1 MTKTYETDSDEVR
14 NALTYL
20 DPNDRETWWK
30 VGAALKSEFD
40 EGGRSLW
47 EDWSRSYSKWNERE
61 SNAQWKSFKYGH
73 IHIGTLFHMAKANG
87 FTFSQ
92 SYRAP
97 TAEETA
103 HREAEWAV
111 KREVQDAWDK
121 VSRDHAAR
129 TANIV
134 WENANTRPA
143 DAGFPYL
150 RDKGIAV
157 PAVLANA
164 RINRFKDEDRLVIP
178 MYDRPNHIVNRQ
190 AIDANG
196 GKFFLPGGEVGGAY
210 GKIAA
215 PNSDWTGGVY
225 LAEGFATAAS
235 IHMATGKPVVIAF
248 NAGNLPKVAAKMAAI
263 LPKNAPIYIAADNDA
278 SQTGIK
284 KAAEAA
290 QVLGSRARVVMPEF
304 TGDEIARFQQKH
316 GQDTLPSD
324 FNDLHELQGLEA
336 VKAALD
342 TPLAPETLPKTAA
355 VRHEEVREHNNAQAI
370 AGLEPAEAQQLFEAE
385 LGKINNVKIRDSV
398 KRELAARDVGF
409 RLPERQKQPAPA
421 QTALPGQSQ
430 GLNEGPDT
438 PFTRAVDDVVSGNVS
453 AGYIALGTTPD
464 VLQMLG
470 VPQGKV
476 RISGGT
482 IEKAMAKYIG
492 RSHNYD
498 QNDHWVRPGDLK
510 QLQSQMND
518 PIAIFQSATN
528 AHSLVVLTELY
539 EYEDNKEK
547 PMIAALH
554 INKGKGKHGADL
566 INVSSVYGRSDMQL
580 VRAFDTDLLYAN
592 EKKVQDFLT
601 THPLQLHWDITSS
614 SELSMRNIKTEMD
627 LVQWQNAQK
636 QPIQPNPQ
644 QSVPREPVRRD
655 GLGQLAPEKSAAH
668 SERAPWNDFPPLIR
682 NGTLEELKNSENYQA
697 AKAGD
702 SKAALSL
709 VQSLLN
715 EQTIA
720 EIQEMAGGRDPV
732 IVAVRAE
739 ESAGRNKIPFMM
751 ARALSS
757 QTGWQ
762 VDTKLFQANF
772 AGRTGTDTV
781 YRLANP
787 PIFRG
792 DVQAGRDYLIVDD
805 NSTMGGTIASL
816 RGYIENRGGHVIGAA
831 VMSARETGLNIVPTQ
846 KQLDDIQR
854 KHGDAP
860 NDYWTNT
867 FGYGIDRLTRGEAG
881 TIRTSPSFDRLRSGI
896 DAARLQRSERM
907 GDRGITQKSV
917 DTAQSPEPKHL
928 NRNPKT
934 ADDKPLSAVSFA
946 QKENIM
952 IDLSPEQIRSYAQRI
967 ANITDEADRNAAIDE
982 FTENH
987 GTNIRRQ
994 VGEILQ
1000 EQAVRVVSV
1009 QTEDLTGTQP
1019 DTTHTAADHAAVSLS
1034 ATDKTTSVEK
1044 HYSEQIIDQLT
1055 EQHGW
1060 KKQDALTAQ
1069 KTFQGIKEG
1078 GMLNPDGNHV
1088 MYARFN
1094 ETGRYLALESGWD
1107 TVFDIDARDIAPPA
1121 AAEVFDRY
1129 AGQYARQNTVPS
1141 WDEMFRE
1148 LHNSSNLYWERQ
1160 EAAQSPQQPD
1170 TPNMEQQL
1178 KMELENTTLP
1188 ENMYFETETL
1198 SNGRAIA
1205 RIQIQGYD
1213 NEIMLDKLEQGGYI
1227 ATFNDFHLEF
1237 NQLSALRE
1245 MTSRLEREYREY
1257 MENQA
1262 MRETA
1267 ENPTPTAAEQ
1277 AAVSVSGSP
1286 EPQAATEQAADAQP
1300 ESATEA
1306 VPDEENG
1313 IEFDGEAQDLEQE
1326 APEAEP
1332 TFRQPENTAPE
1343 RETITAEEVRQN
1355 LARARAAEAMQQPD
1369 GQKQTLPERQPENVP
1384 QQQETRPQTAPEADL
1399 GSLFDEAAPQPARE
1413 PEPSENPAVPQ
1424 KPKPILDLNYA
1435 TATGLEARYVRVDGK
1450 YMDLHDRKTV
1460 VFKDKGSVLKTGKSD
1475 AQTVSDMLDTAQ
1487 AKNWGVIKISG
1498 SREFKQ
1504 QMWLESQ
1511 LRGIPSKGYKPD
1523 AYDIAKRDQ
1532 LLEERQRNS
1541 IEQIQP
1547 QQSRQTENS
1556 SVQSSSAEPHSQ
1568 DRKVQAAESQKGVML
1583 LEHGA
1588 APYLHNPDN
1597 RTNYFVKYEQDG
1609 EIRERWGVELES
1621 ALTESGAQAGDRIEI
1636 HDLGRQPVVVNI
1648 LVRDESG
1655 QIVRDEQGNKVFE
1668 EKEVEKNLF
1677 RIEVLERQQDRQP
1690 EQLPVQEKPVF
1701 GKPDGSEVS
1710 QNTAVS
1716 PDNGTQ
1722 QLAEAG
1728 RLQTQAD
1735 MPDEVRQAAQFKNE
1749 AVRNTQEMQAAAAPQ
1764 PAAAVNPGLDS
1775 ARALFQEKY
1784 AKLGDDAKAR
1794 LAWNWQKVHE
1804 PYLKSLKA
1812 AGQDKWHDAAL
1823 KAYYENTAKLMHGKS
1838 VKLEAVFTDASPA
1851 QLKNYEQTVLQQ
1863 QRQQTQTQQQNEQ
1876 VQKKGRKM

>member
-1 MTKTYETDSDEVR
+1 MTTTYETDYDEVR

-47 EDWSRSYSKWNERE
+47 EDWSRSYPKWNERE

-92 SYRAP
+92 NYRAP
-97 TAEETA
+97 SAEETA

-111 KREVQDAWDK
+111 KREVQAAWDSAAK
-121 VSRDHAAR
+121 QHAQR
-129 TANIV
+129 TANTV
-134 WENANTRPA
+134 WNSRNTRPA
-143 DAGFPYL
+143 DAAFPYL
-150 RDKGIAV
+150 QNKGIAD
-157 PAVLANA
+157 PAVLSHV
-164 RINRFKDEDRLVIP
+164 RINAYNGKEQLVIP

-196 GKFFLPGGEVGGAY
+196 GKFFLPGGEVSGAY

-215 PNSDWTGGVY
+215 PNADWMGGVY

-235 IHMATGKPVVIAF
+235 IHTATGKPVVIAF
-248 NAGNLPKVAAKMAAI
+248 NAGNLPKVAEKMAAM
-263 LPKNAPIYIAADNDA
+263 LPDNTPIYIAADNDA

-304 TGDEIARFQQKH
+304 DEGDIARFQTKH
-316 GQDTLPSD
+316 GQDALPSD

-336 VKAALD
+336 VKTALS
-342 TPLAPETLPKTAA
+342 TPLSPDRLPETEIRLGSVFTLNGTMGRNALVIGRKSDPDTGRTEYAYLKYDGLSPETVSVRKIFGNPQTIGDWRDGSSAVRYYQAPHYGEAYFREHWGGEIGKLQSAGFETVSLHGLKNIFDGKEIEAPSPQSDVRPDPAELHRIRETELAKIQNEKIRAA
-355 VRHEEVREHNNAQAI
+355 VRQ
-370 AGLEPAEAQQLFEAE
+370 
-385 LGKINNVKIRDSV
+385 
-398 KRELAARDVGF
+398 ELARRDG
-409 RLPERQKQPAPA
+409 LGQPA
-421 QTALPGQSQ
+421 QHETVQQQ
-430 GLNEGPDT
+430 GLDEGGDT
-438 PFTRAVDDVVSGNVS
+438 PFTRAVDAVMENRH
-453 AGYIALGTTPD
+453 IPQRHIPLGTTPPALQLAGLPD
-464 VLQMLG
+464 TQIEIQAHVLHKILA
-470 VPQGKV
+470 GKHYLTADDIKRLPSELNNPV
-476 RISGGT
+476 
-482 IEKAMAKYIG
+482 AVL
-492 RSHNYD
+492 RSSPTS
-498 QNDHWVRPGDLK
+498 QNPDG
-510 QLQSQMND
+510 
-518 PIAIFQSATN
+518 F
-528 AHSLVVLTELY
+528 VVMTELKESDY
-539 EYEDNKEK
+539 DLNNRPVNKSV
-547 PMIAALH
+547 IASLFLKETP
-554 INKGKGKHGADL
+554 KGLQVIG
-566 INVSSVYGRSDMQL
+566 ISSVYGRWKSQIENAVKNDTVLYWHKEKGFQLLNSLGLRLPPRLSSDE
-580 VRAFDTDLLYAN
+580 N
-592 EKKVQDFLT
+592 
-601 THPLQLHWDITSS
+601 
-614 SELSMRNIKTEMD
+614 LSRLNIKTETD

-636 QPIQPNPQ
+636 RPIQPNPQ
-644 QSVPREPVRRD
+644 QFIPT
-655 GLGQLAPEKSAAH
+655 APQEK
-668 SERAPWNDFPPLIR
+668 
-682 NGTLEELKNSENYQA
+682 
-697 AKAGD
+697 
-702 SKAALSL
+702 
-709 VQSLLN
+709 
-715 EQTIA
+715 
-720 EIQEMAGGRDPV
+720 
-732 IVAVRAE
+732 
-739 ESAGRNKIPFMM
+739 
-751 ARALSS
+751 
-757 QTGWQ
+757 
-762 VDTKLFQANF
+762 
-772 AGRTGTDTV
+772 
-781 YRLANP
+781 
-787 PIFRG
+787 
-792 DVQAGRDYLIVDD
+792 
-805 NSTMGGTIASL
+805 TM
-816 RGYIENRGGHVIGAA
+816 
-831 VMSARETGLNIVPTQ
+831 
-846 KQLDDIQR
+846 
-854 KHGDAP
+854 
-860 NDYWTNT
+860 
-867 FGYGIDRLTRGEAG
+867 
-881 TIRTSPSFDRLRSGI
+881 
-896 DAARLQRSERM
+896 
-907 GDRGITQKSV
+907 
-917 DTAQSPEPKHL
+917 AQSPTL
-928 NRNPKT
+928 T
-934 ADDKPLSAVSFA
+934 
-946 QKENIM
+946 
-952 IDLSPEQIRSYAQRI
+952 PEQIRSYAQRI

-982 FTENH
+982 FAENH

-1000 EQAVRVVSV
+1000 ERVAESENGRTA
-1009 QTEDLTGTQP
+1009 QNNGTAYSQDNP
-1019 DTTHTAADHAAVSLS
+1019 YAQWAADDDEVRRNADDWEARKPLTETMLS
-1034 ATDKTTSVEK
+1034 EFNTKAERQGFATYIDSRHSDGGVFQADKSVENGAYRIEIEGMFK
-1044 HYSEQIIDQLT
+1044 N
-1055 EQHGW
+1055 HGG
-1060 KKQDALTAQ
+1060 QSVYEA
-1069 KTFQGIKEG
+1069 
-1078 GMLNPDGNHV
+1078 
-1088 MYARFN
+1088 
-1094 ETGRYLALESGWD
+1094 
-1107 TVFDIDARDIAPPA
+1107 ARDFTVSFHENGEITDYLYTNDLDA
-1121 AAEVFDRY
+1121 A
-1129 AGQYARQNTVPS
+1129 
-1141 WDEMFRE
+1141 
-1148 LHNSSNLYWERQ
+1148 L
-1160 EAAQSPQQPD
+1160 AQSNRWLQSHEMP
-1170 TPNMEQQL
+1170 
-1178 KMELENTTLP
+1178 P
-1188 ENMYFETETL
+1188 EKQSEP
-1198 SNGRAIA
+1198 A
-1205 RIQIQGYD
+1205 
-1213 NEIMLDKLEQGGYI
+1213 
-1227 ATFNDFHLEF
+1227 
-1237 NQLSALRE
+1237 
-1245 MTSRLEREYREY
+1245 
-1257 MENQA
+1257 
-1262 MRETA
+1262 
-1267 ENPTPTAAEQ
+1267 PTAAEQ

-1300 ESATEA
+1300 ESAAET

-1326 APEAEP
+1326 APEAGP
-1332 TFRQPENTAPE
+1332 TFRQPENPAPE

-1355 LARARAAEAMQQPD
+1355 LARARAAEALERQD
-1369 GQKQTLPERQPENVP
+1369 GQKQPETVP
-1384 QQQETRPQTAPEADL
+1384 QQQETRPQTVPEADL
-1399 GSLFDEAAPQPARE
+1399 GSLFDEAAPQSARE
-1413 PEPSENPAVPQ
+1413 PAPSENPAVPQ

-1511 LRGIPSKGYKPD
+1511 LRGIPSKGYKPN

-1532 LLEERQRNS
+1532 LLEERQRNG

-1547 QQSRQTENS
+1547 QQSRQPENS
-1556 SVQSSSAEPHSQ
+1556 SVRSSSAEPHSQ

-1701 GKPDGSEVS
+1701 GKPDGSEIS
-1710 QNTAVS
+1710 QNTAAS

>member
-1 MTKTYETDSDEVR
+1 MTTTYETDYDEVR
-14 NALTYL
+14 NALSYL
-20 DPNDRETWWK
+20 DSNDRETWWK

-47 EDWSRSYSKWNERE
+47 EDWSRNYPKWNERE

-92 SYRAP
+92 NYRAP
-97 TAEETA
+97 SAEEIA
-103 HREAEWAV
+103 HREAAWAV

-150 RDKGIAV
+150 SDKGITD

-248 NAGNLPKVAAKMAAI
+248 NAGNLPKVAAKMAQI
-263 LPKNAPIYIAADNDA
+263 LPKNAPVYIAADNDA

-290 QVLGSRARVVMPEF
+290 QVLGNRARVVMPEF
-304 TGDEIARFQQKH
+304 GADDIVRFQAKH
-316 GQDTLPSD
+316 GQDALPSD
-324 FNDLHELQGLEA
+324 FNDLHELRGLDA
-336 VKAALD
+336 VQSALNR
-342 TPLAPETLPKTAA
+342 PLAPETLPETA

-398 KRELAARDVGF
+398 KRELASRDVGF
-409 RLPERQKQPAPA
+409 RLPERQKQPVPVE
-421 QTALPGQSQ
+421 TALPGQSP

-492 RSHNYD
+492 RPHNYD
-498 QNDHWVRPGDLK
+498 QNNHWVRPGDLK

-720 EIQEMAGGRDPV
+720 EIQEMAGGHEPV

-772 AGRTGTDTV
+772 AGRTGTDAV

-831 VMSARETGLNIVPTQ
+831 VMSARETGLDIVPTQ

-867 FGYGIDRLTRGEAG
+867 FGYGIDHLTRGEAG

-896 DAARLQRSERM
+896 NAARLQRSERM
-907 GDRGITQKSV
+907 GDRGIAQKSV
-917 DTAQSPEPKHL
+917 DTVQSPEPKHL
-928 NRNPKT
+928 NHNPRT

-952 IDLSPEQIRSYAQRI
+952 TDLSPEQIRSYAQRI

-982 FTENH
+982 FAENH

-1000 EQAVRVVSV
+1000 EREAWVVSG
-1009 QTEDLTGTQP
+1009 QNENLTDPQP
-1019 DTTHTAADHAAVSLS
+1019 DTTHTAV
-1034 ATDKTTSVEK
+1034 
-1044 HYSEQIIDQLT
+1044 
-1055 EQHGW
+1055 
-1060 KKQDALTAQ
+1060 
-1069 KTFQGIKEG
+1069 
-1078 GMLNPDGNHV
+1078 
-1088 MYARFN
+1088 
-1094 ETGRYLALESGWD
+1094 
-1107 TVFDIDARDIAPPA
+1107 
-1121 AAEVFDRY
+1121 
-1129 AGQYARQNTVPS
+1129 
-1141 WDEMFRE
+1141 
-1148 LHNSSNLYWERQ
+1148 
-1160 EAAQSPQQPD
+1160 
-1170 TPNMEQQL
+1170 
-1178 KMELENTTLP
+1178 
-1188 ENMYFETETL
+1188 
-1198 SNGRAIA
+1198 
-1205 RIQIQGYD
+1205 
-1213 NEIMLDKLEQGGYI
+1213 
-1227 ATFNDFHLEF
+1227 
-1237 NQLSALRE
+1237 
-1245 MTSRLEREYREY
+1245 
-1257 MENQA
+1257 
-1262 MRETA
+1262 
-1267 ENPTPTAAEQ
+1267 EQ

-1286 EPQAATEQAADAQP
+1286 EPQATKDQIADTQP
-1300 ESATEA
+1300 ESAAETA
-1306 VPDEENG
+1306 PDEENG

-1326 APEAEP
+1326 APEAES
-1332 TFRQPENTAPE
+1332 TFRQPENPAPE

-1355 LARARAAEAMQQPD
+1355 LARARAAEALARQD
-1369 GQKQTLPERQPENVP
+1369 GQKQPVPERQPETVP

-1399 GSLFDEAAPQPARE
+1399 GSLFDEAAPQPASE
-1413 PEPSENPAVPQ
+1413 PAPSENPSVPQ
-1424 KPKPILDLNYA
+1424 KPKPVLDLDYETASGLNQRYIRMEGKYLDLNNRTTVMFEDQGGKIK
-1435 TATGLEARYVRVDGK
+1435 TAAADPQVIR
-1450 YMDLHDRKTV
+1450 
-1460 VFKDKGSVLKTGKSD
+1460 
-1475 AQTVSDMLDTAQ
+1475 DMLDTAQ
-1487 AKNWGVIKISG
+1487 AKNWGSIKISG

-1504 QMWLESQ
+1504 AMWLEAE
-1511 LRGIPSKGYKPD
+1511 LRGIPSTGYKPSRED
-1523 AYDIAKRDQ
+1523 LALRDQ
-1532 LLEERQRNS
+1532 LLAERQRNG
-1541 IEQIQP
+1541 IEEMQP
-1547 QQSRQTENS
+1547 QQAKQPENS

-1655 QIVRDEQGNKVFE
+1655 KIVRDEQGNKVFE

-1690 EQLPVQEKPVF
+1690 ENV
-1701 GKPDGSEVS
+1701 
-1710 QNTAVS
+1710 
-1716 PDNGTQ
+1716 
-1722 QLAEAG
+1722 
-1728 RLQTQAD
+1728 R
-1735 MPDEVRQAAQFKNE
+1735 VRQNGPLPDQSALVHSEAAQAAAKADTSKEKVLAAEIQHRAAQFANGQQ
-1749 AVRNTQEMQAAAAPQ
+1749 RPTGQAAATPNHA
-1764 PAAAVNPGLDS
+1764 LES
-1775 ARALFQEKY
+1775 ARALYQQQ
-1784 AKLGDDAKAR
+1784 LGKSRKEVKATVQYLENIQR
-1794 LAWNWQKVHE
+1794 KMTETLE
-1804 PYLKSLKA
+1804 PALRDRQMQRFYESVTADMKSGNIPTPKRT
-1812 AGQDKWHDAAL
+1812 AGQNQTHRN
-1823 KAYYENTAKLMHGKS
+1823 ETRH
-1838 VKLEAVFTDASPA
+1838 PA
-1851 QLKNYEQTVLQQ
+1851 HEQE
-1863 QRQQTQTQQQNEQ
+1863 NEQ
-1876 VQKKGRKM
+1876 EM

>member
-1 MTKTYETDSDEVR
+1 MTTTYETDYDEVR
-14 NALTYL
+14 NALSYL
-20 DPNDRETWWK
+20 DSNDRETWWK

-47 EDWSRSYSKWNERE
+47 EDWSRNYPKWNERE

-92 SYRAP
+92 NYRAP
-97 TAEETA
+97 SAEEIA
-103 HREAEWAV
+103 HREAAWAV

-150 RDKGIAV
+150 SDKGITD

-248 NAGNLPKVAAKMAAI
+248 NAGNLPKVAAKMAQI
-263 LPKNAPIYIAADNDA
+263 LPKNAPVYIAADNDA

-290 QVLGSRARVVMPEF
+290 QVLGNRARVVMPEF
-304 TGDEIARFQQKH
+304 GADDIVRFQAKH
-316 GQDTLPSD
+316 GQDALPSD
-324 FNDLHELQGLEA
+324 FNDLHELRGLDA
-336 VKAALD
+336 VQSALNR
-342 TPLAPETLPKTAA
+342 PLAPETLPETA

-398 KRELAARDVGF
+398 KRELASRDVGF
-409 RLPERQKQPAPA
+409 RLPERQKQPVPVE
-421 QTALPGQSQ
+421 TALPGQSP

-492 RSHNYD
+492 RPHNYD
-498 QNDHWVRPGDLK
+498 QNNHWVRPGDLK

-720 EIQEMAGGRDPV
+720 EIQEMAGGHEPV

-772 AGRTGTDTV
+772 AGRTGTDAV

-831 VMSARETGLNIVPTQ
+831 VMSARETGLDIVPTQ

-867 FGYGIDRLTRGEAG
+867 FGYGIDHLTRGEAG

-896 DAARLQRSERM
+896 NAARLQRSERM
-907 GDRGITQKSV
+907 GDRGIAQKSV
-917 DTAQSPEPKHL
+917 DTVQSPEPKHL
-928 NRNPKT
+928 NHNPRT

-952 IDLSPEQIRSYAQRI
+952 TDLSPEQIRSYAQRI

-982 FTENH
+982 FAENH

-1000 EQAVRVVSV
+1000 EREARVVSG
-1009 QTEDLTGTQP
+1009 QNENLTDPQP
-1019 DTTHTAADHAAVSLS
+1019 DTTHTAV
-1034 ATDKTTSVEK
+1034 
-1044 HYSEQIIDQLT
+1044 
-1055 EQHGW
+1055 
-1060 KKQDALTAQ
+1060 
-1069 KTFQGIKEG
+1069 
-1078 GMLNPDGNHV
+1078 
-1088 MYARFN
+1088 
-1094 ETGRYLALESGWD
+1094 
-1107 TVFDIDARDIAPPA
+1107 
-1121 AAEVFDRY
+1121 
-1129 AGQYARQNTVPS
+1129 
-1141 WDEMFRE
+1141 
-1148 LHNSSNLYWERQ
+1148 
-1160 EAAQSPQQPD
+1160 
-1170 TPNMEQQL
+1170 
-1178 KMELENTTLP
+1178 
-1188 ENMYFETETL
+1188 
-1198 SNGRAIA
+1198 
-1205 RIQIQGYD
+1205 
-1213 NEIMLDKLEQGGYI
+1213 
-1227 ATFNDFHLEF
+1227 
-1237 NQLSALRE
+1237 
-1245 MTSRLEREYREY
+1245 
-1257 MENQA
+1257 
-1262 MRETA
+1262 
-1267 ENPTPTAAEQ
+1267 EQ

-1286 EPQAATEQAADAQP
+1286 EPQATKDQIADTQP
-1300 ESATEA
+1300 ESAAETA
-1306 VPDEENG
+1306 PDEENG

-1326 APEAEP
+1326 ASEAES
-1332 TFRQPENTAPE
+1332 TFRQPENPAPE

-1369 GQKQTLPERQPENVP
+1369 GQKQTVPERQSENVP
-1384 QQQETRPQTAPEADL
+1384 QQQETRPQTVPEADL

-1413 PEPSENPAVPQ
+1413 PAPSENPAVPQ
-1424 KPKPILDLNYA
+1424 KPKPVLDLDYETASGLNQRYIRMEGKYLDLNNRTTVMFEDQGGKIK
-1435 TATGLEARYVRVDGK
+1435 TAAADPQVIR
-1450 YMDLHDRKTV
+1450 
-1460 VFKDKGSVLKTGKSD
+1460 
-1475 AQTVSDMLDTAQ
+1475 DMLDTAQ
-1487 AKNWGVIKISG
+1487 AKNWGSIKISG

-1504 QMWLESQ
+1504 AMWLEAE
-1511 LRGIPSKGYKPD
+1511 LRGIPSTGYKPGRED
-1523 AYDIAKRDQ
+1523 LALRDQ
-1532 LLEERQRNS
+1532 LLAERQRNG
-1541 IEQIQP
+1541 IEETQLQQAKQP
-1547 QQSRQTENS
+1547 ENS

-1655 QIVRDEQGNKVFE
+1655 KIVRDEQGNKVFE

-1690 EQLPVQEKPVF
+1690 ENV
-1701 GKPDGSEVS
+1701 
-1710 QNTAVS
+1710 
-1716 PDNGTQ
+1716 
-1722 QLAEAG
+1722 
-1728 RLQTQAD
+1728 R
-1735 MPDEVRQAAQFKNE
+1735 VRQNGPLPDQSALVHSEAAQAAAKADTSKEKVLAAEIQHRAAQFANGQQ
-1749 AVRNTQEMQAAAAPQ
+1749 RPTGQAAATPNHA
-1764 PAAAVNPGLDS
+1764 LES
-1775 ARALFQEKY
+1775 ARALYQQQ
-1784 AKLGDDAKAR
+1784 LGKSRKEVKATVQYLENIQR
-1794 LAWNWQKVHE
+1794 KMTETLE
-1804 PYLKSLKA
+1804 PALRDRQMQRFYESVTADMKSGNIPTPKRT
-1812 AGQDKWHDAAL
+1812 AGQNQTHRN
-1823 KAYYENTAKLMHGKS
+1823 ETRH
-1838 VKLEAVFTDASPA
+1838 PA
-1851 QLKNYEQTVLQQ
+1851 HEQE
-1863 QRQQTQTQQQNEQ
+1863 NEQ
-1876 VQKKGRKM
+1876 EM

>member
-1 MTKTYETDSDEVR
+1 MTTTYETDYDEVR

-47 EDWSRSYSKWNERE
+47 EDWGRGYPKWNQRE
-61 SNAQWKSFKYGH
+61 ANAQWKSFKHGH
-73 IHIGTLFHMAKANG
+73 IHIGTLFHMAKDNG

-92 SYRAP
+92 NYRAP
-97 TAEETA
+97 SAEEIA
-103 HREAEWAV
+103 HREAAWAV
-111 KREVQDAWDK
+111 KREVQAAWDSVAK
-121 VSRDHAAR
+121 QHAQR
-129 TANIV
+129 TANTV
-134 WENANTRPA
+134 WNSRNTRPA
-143 DAGFPYL
+143 DAAFPYL
-150 RDKGIAV
+150 QNKGITD

-263 LPKNAPIYIAADNDA
+263 LPKNAPVYIAADNDA

-290 QVLGSRARVVMPEF
+290 QVLGNRARVVMPEF

-316 GQDTLPSD
+316 GQDSRPSD

-336 VKAALD
+336 VKAALN
-342 TPLAPETLPKTAA
+342 TPLSTDRLPETEIRLGSVFTLNGTMGRNALVIGRKSDPDTGRTEYAYLKYDALSPETVSVRKIFGNPQTIGDWRDGSSAVSYYQAPHYGEAYFREHWGGEIGKLQSAGFETVSLHGLKNIFDGKEIEAPSPQSDVRPDPAELHRIRETELAKIQNEKIRAA
-355 VRHEEVREHNNAQAI
+355 VRQ
-370 AGLEPAEAQQLFEAE
+370 
-385 LGKINNVKIRDSV
+385 
-398 KRELAARDVGF
+398 ELARRDG
-409 RLPERQKQPAPA
+409 LGQPEKQPA
-421 QTALPGQSQ
+421 QHETVQQQ
-430 GLNEGPDT
+430 GLDEGGDT
-438 PFTRAVDDVVSGNVS
+438 PFTRAVDAVMENRH
-453 AGYIALGTTPD
+453 IPQRHIPLGTTPPALQLAGLPD
-464 VLQMLG
+464 TQIEIQAHVLHKILA
-470 VPQGKV
+470 GKHYLTADDIKRLPSELNNPV
-476 RISGGT
+476 
-482 IEKAMAKYIG
+482 AVL
-492 RSHNYD
+492 RSSPTS
-498 QNDHWVRPGDLK
+498 QNPDG
-510 QLQSQMND
+510 
-518 PIAIFQSATN
+518 F
-528 AHSLVVLTELY
+528 VVMTELKESDY
-539 EYEDNKEK
+539 DLNNRPVNKSV
-547 PMIAALH
+547 IASLFLKETP
-554 INKGKGKHGADL
+554 KGLQVIG
-566 INVSSVYGRSDMQL
+566 ISSVYGRWKSQIENAVKNDTVLYWHKEKGFQLLNSLGLRLPPRLSSDE
-580 VRAFDTDLLYAN
+580 N
-592 EKKVQDFLT
+592 
-601 THPLQLHWDITSS
+601 
-614 SELSMRNIKTEMD
+614 LSRLNIKTETD

-636 QPIQPNPQ
+636 RPIQPNPQ
-644 QSVPREPVRRD
+644 QFIPT
-655 GLGQLAPEKSAAH
+655 APQEK
-668 SERAPWNDFPPLIR
+668 
-682 NGTLEELKNSENYQA
+682 
-697 AKAGD
+697 
-702 SKAALSL
+702 
-709 VQSLLN
+709 
-715 EQTIA
+715 
-720 EIQEMAGGRDPV
+720 
-732 IVAVRAE
+732 
-739 ESAGRNKIPFMM
+739 
-751 ARALSS
+751 
-757 QTGWQ
+757 
-762 VDTKLFQANF
+762 
-772 AGRTGTDTV
+772 
-781 YRLANP
+781 
-787 PIFRG
+787 
-792 DVQAGRDYLIVDD
+792 
-805 NSTMGGTIASL
+805 TM
-816 RGYIENRGGHVIGAA
+816 
-831 VMSARETGLNIVPTQ
+831 
-846 KQLDDIQR
+846 
-854 KHGDAP
+854 
-860 NDYWTNT
+860 
-867 FGYGIDRLTRGEAG
+867 
-881 TIRTSPSFDRLRSGI
+881 
-896 DAARLQRSERM
+896 
-907 GDRGITQKSV
+907 
-917 DTAQSPEPKHL
+917 AQSPTL
-928 NRNPKT
+928 T
-934 ADDKPLSAVSFA
+934 
-946 QKENIM
+946 
-952 IDLSPEQIRSYAQRI
+952 PEQIRSYAQRI

-982 FTENH
+982 FAENH

-1000 EQAVRVVSV
+1000 ER
-1009 QTEDLTGTQP
+1009 
-1019 DTTHTAADHAAVSLS
+1019 
-1034 ATDKTTSVEK
+1034 
-1044 HYSEQIIDQLT
+1044 
-1055 EQHGW
+1055 
-1060 KKQDALTAQ
+1060 
-1069 KTFQGIKEG
+1069 
-1078 GMLNPDGNHV
+1078 
-1088 MYARFN
+1088 
-1094 ETGRYLALESGWD
+1094 
-1107 TVFDIDARDIAPPA
+1107 
-1121 AAEVFDRY
+1121 
-1129 AGQYARQNTVPS
+1129 
-1141 WDEMFRE
+1141 
-1148 LHNSSNLYWERQ
+1148 
-1160 EAAQSPQQPD
+1160 AAQSENGRTAQNNGTAYSQDNPYAQWAADDDEVRRNADDWEARKPLTETMLSEFNTKAERQGFATYIDSRHADGGVFQADKSVENGAYRIEIEGMFKNHGGQSVYEAARDFTVSFHENGEITDYLYTNDLDAALAQSNNWLQAHEMPENN
-1170 TPNMEQQL
+1170 PSMEQQL
-1178 KMELENTTLP
+1178 KTELENAALP

-1213 NEIMLDKLEQGGYI
+1213 NEVMLDKLEQGGYI

-1257 MENQA
+1257 REYMENQA

-1267 ENPTPTAAEQ
+1267 ENRSQTAAEQ
-1277 AAVSVSGSP
+1277 AAVPVSDSP
-1286 EPQAATEQAADAQP
+1286 EPLVATEQAADTQH
-1300 ESATEA
+1300 ESAAET

-1332 TFRQPENTAPE
+1332 AFRQPENTTTE

-1399 GSLFDEAAPQPARE
+1399 GSLFDETAPQPARE
-1413 PEPSENPAVPQ
+1413 PASSENPSVPQ

-1511 LRGIPSKGYKPD
+1511 LRGIPSKGYKPN

-1541 IEQIQP
+1541 IEA
-1547 QQSRQTENS
+1547 
-1556 SVQSSSAEPHSQ
+1556 VQGMG
-1568 DRKVQAAESQKGVML
+1568 K
-1583 LEHGA
+1583 
-1588 APYLHNPDN
+1588 AP
-1597 RTNYFVKYEQDG
+1597 E
-1609 EIRERWGVELES
+1609 ER
-1621 ALTESGAQAGDRIEI
+1621 
-1636 HDLGRQPVVVNI
+1636 
-1648 LVRDESG
+1648 
-1655 QIVRDEQGNKVFE
+1655 
-1668 EKEVEKNLF
+1668 
-1677 RIEVLERQQDRQP
+1677 P
-1690 EQLPVQEKPVF
+1690 EQLPVREKPVF
-1701 GKPDGSEVS
+1701 GQPNGAEVS
-1710 QNTAVS
+1710 QNTAAS

-1735 MPDEVRQAAQFKNE
+1735 MPDEVRQAAQFKTE

>member
-1 MTKTYETDSDEVR
+1 MTTTYETDYDEVR

-47 EDWSRSYSKWNERE
+47 EDWSRSYPKWNERE

-92 SYRAP
+92 NYRNP
-97 TAEETA
+97 TAEEIA
-103 HREAEWAV
+103 HREAAWAV
-111 KREVQDAWDK
+111 KREVQDAWDSASK
-121 VSRDHAAR
+121 QHAQR
-129 TANIV
+129 TANTV
-134 WENANTRPA
+134 WNSRNTRPA
-143 DAGFPYL
+143 DAAFPYL
-150 RDKGIAV
+150 QNKGIDA
-157 PAVLANA
+157 PAVLAHV
-164 RINRFKDEDRLVIP
+164 RINTYNGKEQLVIP

-215 PNSDWTGGVY
+215 PNADWTGGVY

-248 NAGNLPKVAAKMAAI
+248 NAGNLPKVAAKMAQI
-263 LPKNAPIYIAADNDA
+263 LPKNAPVYIAADNDA

-290 QVLGSRARVVMPEF
+290 QVLGNRAQVVMPEF

-316 GQDTLPSD
+316 GQDSLPSD
-324 FNDLHELQGLEA
+324 YNDLHELRGLDA
-336 VKAALD
+336 VQSALNR
-342 TPLAPETLPKTAA
+342 PLAPETLPETAA

-655 GLGQLAPEKSAAH
+655 GLGQPEKQPAPEKSAVH

-682 NGTLEELKNSENYQA
+682 NGTLEELKDSENYQA

-720 EIQEMAGGRDPV
+720 EIQEMAGGREPV

-772 AGRTGTDTV
+772 AGRTGTDAV

-831 VMSARETGLNIVPTQ
+831 VMSARETGLDIVPTQ

-867 FGYGIDRLTRGEAG
+867 FGYGIDHLTRGEAG

-907 GDRGITQKSV
+907 GDRGIAQKSV

-928 NRNPKT
+928 NHNPRT

-952 IDLSPEQIRSYAQRI
+952 TDLSPEQIRSYAQRI

-982 FTENH
+982 FAENH

-1000 EQAVRVVSV
+1000 EREARVVSG
-1009 QTEDLTGTQP
+1009 QNENLTDPQP
-1019 DTTHTAADHAAVSLS
+1019 DTTH
-1034 ATDKTTSVEK
+1034 
-1044 HYSEQIIDQLT
+1044 
-1055 EQHGW
+1055 
-1060 KKQDALTAQ
+1060 
-1069 KTFQGIKEG
+1069 
-1078 GMLNPDGNHV
+1078 
-1088 MYARFN
+1088 
-1094 ETGRYLALESGWD
+1094 
-1107 TVFDIDARDIAPPA
+1107 
-1121 AAEVFDRY
+1121 
-1129 AGQYARQNTVPS
+1129 
-1141 WDEMFRE
+1141 
-1148 LHNSSNLYWERQ
+1148 
-1160 EAAQSPQQPD
+1160 
-1170 TPNMEQQL
+1170 
-1178 KMELENTTLP
+1178 
-1188 ENMYFETETL
+1188 
-1198 SNGRAIA
+1198 
-1205 RIQIQGYD
+1205 
-1213 NEIMLDKLEQGGYI
+1213 
-1227 ATFNDFHLEF
+1227 
-1237 NQLSALRE
+1237 
-1245 MTSRLEREYREY
+1245 
-1257 MENQA
+1257 
-1262 MRETA
+1262 
-1267 ENPTPTAAEQ
+1267 TAAEQ

-1286 EPQAATEQAADAQP
+1286 EPQATKDQIADTQP
-1300 ESATEA
+1300 ESAAETA
-1306 VPDEENG
+1306 PDEENG

-1326 APEAEP
+1326 APEAES
-1332 TFRQPENTAPE
+1332 TFRQPENPAPE

-1355 LARARAAEAMQQPD
+1355 LARARAAEALERQD
-1369 GQKQTLPERQPENVP
+1369 GQKQPVPERQPENVP
-1384 QQQETRPQTAPEADL
+1384 QQQEPRPQTAPEADL

-1413 PEPSENPAVPQ
+1413 PAPSENPSVPQ
-1424 KPKPILDLNYA
+1424 KPKPVLDLDYETASGLNQRYIRMEGKYLDLNNRTTVMFEDQGGKIK
-1435 TATGLEARYVRVDGK
+1435 TAAADPQIIR
-1450 YMDLHDRKTV
+1450 
-1460 VFKDKGSVLKTGKSD
+1460 
-1475 AQTVSDMLDTAQ
+1475 DMLDTAQ
-1487 AKNWGVIKISG
+1487 AKNWGSIKISG

-1504 QMWLESQ
+1504 AMWLEAE
-1511 LRGIPSKGYKPD
+1511 LRGIPSTGYKPGRED
-1523 AYDIAKRDQ
+1523 LALRDQ
-1532 LLEERQRNS
+1532 LLAERQRNG
-1541 IEQIQP
+1541 IEEMQP
-1547 QQSRQTENS
+1547 QQAKQPENS

-1609 EIRERWGVELES
+1609 ETRERWGVELES

-1655 QIVRDEQGNKVFE
+1655 KIVRDEQGNKVFE

-1690 EQLPVQEKPVF
+1690 ENVHVQQNRPLPDQSAVVHSEAAQAAAKADTSKEKV
-1701 GKPDGSEVS
+1701 
-1710 QNTAVS
+1710 
-1716 PDNGTQ
+1716 
-1722 QLAEAG
+1722 LAAEIQH
-1728 RLQTQAD
+1728 R
-1735 MPDEVRQAAQFKNE
+1735 AAQFANGQQNSTGQTMVTPNHALE
-1749 AVRNTQEMQAAAAPQ
+1749 
-1764 PAAAVNPGLDS
+1764 S
-1775 ARALFQEKY
+1775 ARALYQQQLDKSRKEV
-1784 AKLGDDAKAR
+1784 KATVQYLENIQR
-1794 LAWNWQKVHE
+1794 KMTETLE
-1804 PYLKSLKA
+1804 PALRDRQMQRFYESVTADMKSGGIPVPKRA
-1812 AGQDKWHDAAL
+1812 AGQHSARESAAHRT
-1823 KAYYENTAKLMHGKS
+1823 EHGQ
-1838 VKLEAVFTDASPA
+1838 D
-1851 QLKNYEQTVLQQ
+1851 
-1863 QRQQTQTQQQNEQ
+1863 NE
-1876 VQKKGRKM
+1876 MEM

>member
-1 MTKTYETDSDEVR
+1 MTTTYETDYDEVR

-47 EDWSRSYSKWNERE
+47 EDWSRSYPKWNERE

-97 TAEETA
+97 SAEEIA

-129 TANIV
+129 TANLV
-134 WENANTRPA
+134 WNNTNTRSA

-150 RDKGIAV
+150 RDKGITD

-196 GKFFLPGGEVGGAY
+196 GKFFLPGGEVGGTY

-248 NAGNLPKVAAKMAAI
+248 NAGNLPKVAAKMAQI
-263 LPKNAPIYIAADNDA
+263 LPKNAPVYIAADNDA

-290 QVLGSRARVVMPEF
+290 QVLGNRAQVVMPEF

-316 GQDTLPSD
+316 GQDSLPSD
-324 FNDLHELQGLEA
+324 YNDLHELRGLDA
-336 VKAALD
+336 VQSALNR
-342 TPLAPETLPKTAA
+342 PLAPETLPETAA

-453 AGYIALGTTPD
+453 AGYIALGMTPD

-655 GLGQLAPEKSAAH
+655 GLGQPEKQPAPEKSAVH

-682 NGTLEELKNSENYQA
+682 NGTLEELKDSENYQA

-720 EIQEMAGGRDPV
+720 EIQEMAGGREPV

-772 AGRTGTDTV
+772 AGRTGTDAV

-831 VMSARETGLNIVPTQ
+831 VMSARETGLDIVPTQ

-867 FGYGIDRLTRGEAG
+867 FGYGIDHLTRGEAG

-907 GDRGITQKSV
+907 GDRGIAQKSV

-928 NRNPKT
+928 NHNPRT

-952 IDLSPEQIRSYAQRI
+952 TDLSPEQIRSYAQRI

-982 FTENH
+982 FAENH

-1000 EQAVRVVSV
+1000 EREARVVSG
-1009 QTEDLTGTQP
+1009 QNENLTDPQP
-1019 DTTHTAADHAAVSLS
+1019 DTTH
-1034 ATDKTTSVEK
+1034 
-1044 HYSEQIIDQLT
+1044 
-1055 EQHGW
+1055 
-1060 KKQDALTAQ
+1060 
-1069 KTFQGIKEG
+1069 
-1078 GMLNPDGNHV
+1078 
-1088 MYARFN
+1088 
-1094 ETGRYLALESGWD
+1094 
-1107 TVFDIDARDIAPPA
+1107 
-1121 AAEVFDRY
+1121 
-1129 AGQYARQNTVPS
+1129 
-1141 WDEMFRE
+1141 
-1148 LHNSSNLYWERQ
+1148 
-1160 EAAQSPQQPD
+1160 
-1170 TPNMEQQL
+1170 
-1178 KMELENTTLP
+1178 
-1188 ENMYFETETL
+1188 
-1198 SNGRAIA
+1198 
-1205 RIQIQGYD
+1205 
-1213 NEIMLDKLEQGGYI
+1213 
-1227 ATFNDFHLEF
+1227 
-1237 NQLSALRE
+1237 
-1245 MTSRLEREYREY
+1245 
-1257 MENQA
+1257 
-1262 MRETA
+1262 
-1267 ENPTPTAAEQ
+1267 TAAEQ

-1286 EPQAATEQAADAQP
+1286 EPQATKDQIADTQP
-1300 ESATEA
+1300 ESAAETA
-1306 VPDEENG
+1306 PDEENG

-1326 APEAEP
+1326 APEAES
-1332 TFRQPENTAPE
+1332 TFRQPENPAPE

-1355 LARARAAEAMQQPD
+1355 LARARAVEALERQD
-1369 GQKQTLPERQPENVP
+1369 GQKQPVPERQPETVP

-1399 GSLFDEAAPQPARE
+1399 GSLFDEAAPQPASE
-1413 PEPSENPAVPQ
+1413 PAPSENPSVPQ
-1424 KPKPILDLNYA
+1424 KPKPVLDLDYETASGLNQRYIRMEGKYLDLNNRTTVMFEDQGGKIK
-1435 TATGLEARYVRVDGK
+1435 TAAADPQVIR
-1450 YMDLHDRKTV
+1450 
-1460 VFKDKGSVLKTGKSD
+1460 
-1475 AQTVSDMLDTAQ
+1475 DMLDTAQ
-1487 AKNWGVIKISG
+1487 AKNWGSIKISG

-1504 QMWLESQ
+1504 AMWLEAE
-1511 LRGIPSKGYKPD
+1511 LRGIPSTGYKPGRED
-1523 AYDIAKRDQ
+1523 LALRDQ
-1532 LLEERQRNS
+1532 LLAERQRNG
-1541 IEQIQP
+1541 IEEMQP
-1547 QQSRQTENS
+1547 QQAKQPENS

-1609 EIRERWGVELES
+1609 ETRERWGVELES

-1655 QIVRDEQGNKVFE
+1655 KIVRDEQGNKVFE

-1690 EQLPVQEKPVF
+1690 ENV
-1701 GKPDGSEVS
+1701 
-1710 QNTAVS
+1710 
-1716 PDNGTQ
+1716 
-1722 QLAEAG
+1722 
-1728 RLQTQAD
+1728 R
-1735 MPDEVRQAAQFKNE
+1735 VRQNGPLPDQSALVHSEAAQAAAKADTSKEKVLAAEIQHRAAQFANGQQ
-1749 AVRNTQEMQAAAAPQ
+1749 RPTGQAAATPNHA
-1764 PAAAVNPGLDS
+1764 LES
-1775 ARALFQEKY
+1775 ARALYQQQ
-1784 AKLGDDAKAR
+1784 LGKSRKEVKATVQYLENIQR
-1794 LAWNWQKVHE
+1794 KMTETLE
-1804 PYLKSLKA
+1804 PALRDRQMQRFYESVTADMKSGNIPTPKRT
-1812 AGQDKWHDAAL
+1812 AGQNQTHRN
-1823 KAYYENTAKLMHGKS
+1823 ETRH
-1838 VKLEAVFTDASPA
+1838 PA
-1851 QLKNYEQTVLQQ
+1851 HEQE
-1863 QRQQTQTQQQNEQ
+1863 NEQ
-1876 VQKKGRKM
+1876 EM

>member
-1 MTKTYETDSDEVR
+1 MTTTYETDYDEVR

-47 EDWSRSYSKWNERE
+47 EDWSRNYPKWNERE

-97 TAEETA
+97 SVEEIA
-103 HREAEWAV
+103 HREAAWAV
-111 KREVQDAWDK
+111 KREVQDAWNK

-150 RDKGIAV
+150 SDKGITD

-248 NAGNLPKVAAKMAAI
+248 NAGNLPKVAAKMAAM
-263 LPKNAPIYIAADNDA
+263 LPKNAPVYIAADNDA

-290 QVLGSRARVVMPEF
+290 QVLGNRARVVMPEF

-316 GQDTLPSD
+316 GQDSLPSD
-324 FNDLHELQGLEA
+324 FNDLHELRGLDA
-336 VKAALD
+336 VQSALNR
-342 TPLAPETLPKTAA
+342 PLAPETLPETAL
-355 VRHEEVREHNNAQAI
+355 RHEEVREHNNAQVI

-398 KRELAARDVGF
+398 ERELAARDVGF
-409 RLPERQKQPAPA
+409 RLPERQKQPAPVE
-421 QTALPGQSQ
+421 TALPRPSQ
-430 GLNEGPDT
+430 GLNEGSDT

-655 GLGQLAPEKSAAH
+655 GLGQPAPEKSAAH

-715 EQTIA
+715 EQTVA
-720 EIQEMAGGRDPV
+720 DIQKMVGGRDPV

-831 VMSARETGLNIVPTQ
+831 VMSARETGLDIVPTQ

-928 NRNPKT
+928 NRNPRT

-952 IDLSPEQIRSYAQRI
+952 TNLSPEQIRSYAQRI

-982 FTENH
+982 FAENY

-1000 EQAVRVVSV
+1000 EQTAQSENGRTA
-1009 QTEDLTGTQP
+1009 QNNGTAYSQDNP
-1019 DTTHTAADHAAVSLS
+1019 YAPWAADDDEVRRNADDWEARKPLTETMLSEFNTKAERQGFATYIDSRHADGGVFQA
-1034 ATDKTTSVEK
+1034 DKSVENGAYRIEIEGMFK
-1044 HYSEQIIDQLT
+1044 N
-1055 EQHGW
+1055 HGG
-1060 KKQDALTAQ
+1060 QSVYEA
-1069 KTFQGIKEG
+1069 
-1078 GMLNPDGNHV
+1078 
-1088 MYARFN
+1088 
-1094 ETGRYLALESGWD
+1094 
-1107 TVFDIDARDIAPPA
+1107 ARDFTVSFHENGEITDYLYTNDLDA
-1121 AAEVFDRY
+1121 A
-1129 AGQYARQNTVPS
+1129 
-1141 WDEMFRE
+1141 
-1148 LHNSSNLYWERQ
+1148 L
-1160 EAAQSPQQPD
+1160 AQSNRWLQSHEMP
-1170 TPNMEQQL
+1170 
-1178 KMELENTTLP
+1178 P
-1188 ENMYFETETL
+1188 EKQSEP
-1198 SNGRAIA
+1198 A
-1205 RIQIQGYD
+1205 
-1213 NEIMLDKLEQGGYI
+1213 
-1227 ATFNDFHLEF
+1227 
-1237 NQLSALRE
+1237 
-1245 MTSRLEREYREY
+1245 
-1257 MENQA
+1257 
-1262 MRETA
+1262 
-1267 ENPTPTAAEQ
+1267 PTAAEQ
-1277 AAVSVSGSP
+1277 AAVSASGSP
-1286 EPQAATEQAADAQP
+1286 EPQAATEQAAETAL
-1300 ESATEA
+1300 
-1306 VPDEENG
+1306 DEENG

-1326 APEAEP
+1326 APEAGP
-1332 TFRQPENTAPE
+1332 TFRQPETPAPE

-1355 LARARAAEAMQQPD
+1355 LARARAAEAMQRQD
-1369 GQKQTLPERQPENVP
+1369 GQKQSERQPETVP
-1384 QQQETRPQTAPEADL
+1384 QQQETRPPAAPEVDL
-1399 GSLFDEAAPQPARE
+1399 GSLFDETAPQPARE
-1413 PEPSENPAVPQ
+1413 PAPSENPSVPQ
-1424 KPKPILDLNYA
+1424 KPKPVLDLDYETASGLNQRYIRMEGKYLDLNNRTTVMFEDQGGKIK
-1435 TATGLEARYVRVDGK
+1435 TAAADPQVIR
-1450 YMDLHDRKTV
+1450 
-1460 VFKDKGSVLKTGKSD
+1460 
-1475 AQTVSDMLDTAQ
+1475 DMLDTAQ
-1487 AKNWGVIKISG
+1487 AKNWGSIKISG

-1504 QMWLESQ
+1504 AMWLEAE
-1511 LRGIPSKGYKPD
+1511 LRGIPSTGYKPGRED
-1523 AYDIAKRDQ
+1523 LALRDQ
-1532 LLEERQRNS
+1532 LLADRQRNG

-1547 QQSRQTENS
+1547 QQSRQSENS
-1556 SVQSSSAEPHSQ
+1556 SVQSSSAETHSQ

-1655 QIVRDEQGNKVFE
+1655 KIVRDEQGNKVFE

-1690 EQLPVQEKPVF
+1690 ENV
-1701 GKPDGSEVS
+1701 
-1710 QNTAVS
+1710 
-1716 PDNGTQ
+1716 
-1722 QLAEAG
+1722 
-1728 RLQTQAD
+1728 R
-1735 MPDEVRQAAQFKNE
+1735 VRQNGPLPDQSALVHSEAAQAAAKADTSKEKVLAAEIQHRAAQFANGQQRPTGQ
-1749 AVRNTQEMQAAAAPQ
+1749 VAATPNHA
-1764 PAAAVNPGLDS
+1764 LES
-1775 ARALFQEKY
+1775 ARALYQQQ
-1784 AKLGDDAKAR
+1784 LGKSRKEVKATVQYLENIQR
-1794 LAWNWQKVHE
+1794 KMTETLE
-1804 PYLKSLKA
+1804 PALRDRQMQRFYESVTADMKSGNIPTPKRT
-1812 AGQDKWHDAAL
+1812 AGQNQTHRN
-1823 KAYYENTAKLMHGKS
+1823 ETRH
-1838 VKLEAVFTDASPA
+1838 PA
-1851 QLKNYEQTVLQQ
+1851 HEQE
-1863 QRQQTQTQQQNEQ
+1863 NEQ
-1876 VQKKGRKM
+1876 EM

>member
-1 MTKTYETDSDEVR
+1 MTTTYETDYDEVR
-14 NALTYL
+14 NALSYL

-47 EDWSRSYSKWNERE
+47 EDWSRSYPKWNERE

-97 TAEETA
+97 SAEEIA
-103 HREAEWAV
+103 HREAAWAV

-150 RDKGIAV
+150 SDKGITD

-248 NAGNLPKVAAKMAAI
+248 NAGNLPKVAAKIAQI
-263 LPKNAPIYIAADNDA
+263 LPKNAPVYIAADNDA

-290 QVLGSRARVVMPEF
+290 QVLGNRAQVVMPEF

-316 GQDTLPSD
+316 GQDSLPSD
-324 FNDLHELQGLEA
+324 YNDLHELRGLDA
-336 VKAALD
+336 VQSALNR
-342 TPLAPETLPKTAA
+342 PLAPETLPETAA

-370 AGLEPAEAQQLFEAE
+370 ARLEPAEAQQLFEAE

-421 QTALPGQSQ
+421 QTVLPGQSQ

-655 GLGQLAPEKSAAH
+655 GLGQPEKQPAPEKSAAH

-682 NGTLEELKNSENYQA
+682 NGTLEELKDSENYQA

-720 EIQEMAGGRDPV
+720 EIQEMAGGREPV

-772 AGRTGTDTV
+772 AGRTGTDAV

-831 VMSARETGLNIVPTQ
+831 VMSARETGLDIVPTQ

-867 FGYGIDRLTRGEAG
+867 FGYGIDHLTRGEAG

-907 GDRGITQKSV
+907 GDRGIAQKSV

-928 NRNPKT
+928 NRNPRT

-952 IDLSPEQIRSYAQRI
+952 TDLSPEQIRSYAQRI

-982 FTENH
+982 FAENH

-1000 EQAVRVVSV
+1000 EQA
-1009 QTEDLTGTQP
+1009 
-1019 DTTHTAADHAAVSLS
+1019 
-1034 ATDKTTSVEK
+1034 
-1044 HYSEQIIDQLT
+1044 
-1055 EQHGW
+1055 
-1060 KKQDALTAQ
+1060 
-1069 KTFQGIKEG
+1069 
-1078 GMLNPDGNHV
+1078 
-1088 MYARFN
+1088 
-1094 ETGRYLALESGWD
+1094 
-1107 TVFDIDARDIAPPA
+1107 
-1121 AAEVFDRY
+1121 
-1129 AGQYARQNTVPS
+1129 
-1141 WDEMFRE
+1141 
-1148 LHNSSNLYWERQ
+1148 
-1160 EAAQSPQQPD
+1160 AQS
-1170 TPNMEQQL
+1170 E
-1178 KMELENTTLP
+1178 
-1188 ENMYFETETL
+1188 
-1198 SNGRAIA
+1198 NGRAAQNNGTAYSQDNPYAQWAADDDEVRRNADDWEA
-1205 RIQIQGYD
+1205 RKPLT
-1213 NEIMLDKLEQGGYI
+1213 ETMLS
-1227 ATFNDFHLEF
+1227 EF
-1237 NQLSALRE
+1237 NTKAERQGFATYIDSRHSDGGVFQADKSVENGAYRIEIEGMFKNHGGQSVYEAARDFTVSFHENGEITDYLYTNDLDAALAQSNRWLQSHDMSPE
-1245 MTSRLEREYREY
+1245 KQSEP
-1257 MENQA
+1257 A
-1262 MRETA
+1262 
-1267 ENPTPTAAEQ
+1267 PTAAEQ

-1286 EPQAATEQAADAQP
+1286 EPQAATEQVADAQP
-1300 ESATEA
+1300 ESAAET
-1306 VPDEENG
+1306 VLDEENG

-1326 APEAEP
+1326 APEAGP
-1332 TFRQPENTAPE
+1332 TFRQPETPAPE

-1355 LARARAAEAMQQPD
+1355 LARARAAEAMQRQD
-1369 GQKQTLPERQPENVP
+1369 GQKQPVPERQPETVP

-1399 GSLFDEAAPQPARE
+1399 GSLFDETAPQPARE
-1413 PEPSENPAVPQ
+1413 PAPSENPSVPQ
-1424 KPKPILDLNYA
+1424 KPKPVLDLDYETASGLNQRYIRMEGKYLDLNNRTTVMFEDQGGKIK
-1435 TATGLEARYVRVDGK
+1435 TAAADPQVIR
-1450 YMDLHDRKTV
+1450 
-1460 VFKDKGSVLKTGKSD
+1460 
-1475 AQTVSDMLDTAQ
+1475 DMLDTAQ
-1487 AKNWGVIKISG
+1487 AKNWGSIKISG

-1504 QMWLESQ
+1504 AMWLEAE
-1511 LRGIPSKGYKPD
+1511 LRGIPSTGYKPGRED
-1523 AYDIAKRDQ
+1523 LALRDQ
-1532 LLEERQRNS
+1532 LLAERQRNG
-1541 IEQIQP
+1541 IEEMQP
-1547 QQSRQTENS
+1547 QQAKQPENS

-1609 EIRERWGVELES
+1609 ETRERWGVELES

-1636 HDLGRQPVVVNI
+1636 HDLGKQPVVVNI

-1655 QIVRDEQGNKVFE
+1655 KIVRDEQGNKVFE

-1690 EQLPVQEKPVF
+1690 ENV
-1701 GKPDGSEVS
+1701 
-1710 QNTAVS
+1710 
-1716 PDNGTQ
+1716 
-1722 QLAEAG
+1722 
-1728 RLQTQAD
+1728 R
-1735 MPDEVRQAAQFKNE
+1735 VRQNGPLPDQSALVHSEAAQAAAKADTSKEKVLAAEIQHRAAQFANGQQ
-1749 AVRNTQEMQAAAAPQ
+1749 RPTGQAAATPNHA
-1764 PAAAVNPGLDS
+1764 LES
-1775 ARALFQEKY
+1775 ARALYQQQ
-1784 AKLGDDAKAR
+1784 LGKSRKEVKATVQYLENIQR
-1794 LAWNWQKVHE
+1794 KMTETLE
-1804 PYLKSLKA
+1804 PALRDRQMQRFYESVTADMKSGNIPTPKRT
-1812 AGQDKWHDAAL
+1812 AGQNQTHRN
-1823 KAYYENTAKLMHGKS
+1823 ETRH
-1838 VKLEAVFTDASPA
+1838 PA
-1851 QLKNYEQTVLQQ
+1851 HEQE
-1863 QRQQTQTQQQNEQ
+1863 NEQ
-1876 VQKKGRKM
+1876 EM

>member
-1 MTKTYETDSDEVR
+1 MTITYETDYDEVR

-47 EDWSRSYSKWNERE
+47 EDWSRSYPKWNERE

-97 TAEETA
+97 SAEEIA
-103 HREAEWAV
+103 HREAAWAV
-111 KREVQDAWDK
+111 KREVQAAWDSASK
-121 VSRDHAAR
+121 QHAQR
-129 TANIV
+129 TANTV
-134 WENANTRPA
+134 WNSRNTRPA
-143 DAGFPYL
+143 DAAFPYL
-150 RDKGIAV
+150 QNKGIAD
-157 PAVLANA
+157 PAVLSHV
-164 RINRFKDEDRLVIP
+164 RINTYKGKEQLVIP

-196 GKFFLPGGEVGGAY
+196 GKFFLPGGEVAGAY

-248 NAGNLPKVAAKMAAI
+248 DAGNLPKVAAKMTAI
-263 LPKNAPIYIAADNDA
+263 LPKNAPVYIAADNDA

-290 QVLGSRARVVMPEF
+290 QVLGNRARVVMPEF

-316 GQDTLPSD
+316 GQDSLPSD
-324 FNDLHELQGLEA
+324 YNDLHELRGLDA
-336 VKAALD
+336 VQSALNR
-342 TPLAPETLPKTAA
+342 PLAPETLPETAL
-355 VRHEEVREHNNAQAI
+355 RHEEVREHNNAQAI

-421 QTALPGQSQ
+421 QTALSGSSQ

-644 QSVPREPVRRD
+644 QSIPREPVRRD
-655 GLGQLAPEKSAAH
+655 GLGQPEKQPAPEKSAAH

-715 EQTIA
+715 EQTVA
-720 EIQEMAGGRDPV
+720 DIQKMVGGRDPV

-831 VMSARETGLNIVPTQ
+831 VMSARETGLDIVPTQ

-907 GDRGITQKSV
+907 GDRGIAQKSV

-928 NRNPKT
+928 NRNPRT

-952 IDLSPEQIRSYAQRI
+952 TDLSPEQIRSYAQRI

-982 FTENH
+982 FAENH

-1000 EQAVRVVSV
+1000 EQAARVVSG
-1009 QTEDLTGTQP
+1009 QTENLTGTQP
-1019 DTTHTAADHAAVSLS
+1019 DTTHTAAEQAAVSLS
-1034 ATDKTTSVEK
+1034 ATDKTTPVEK

-1160 EAAQSPQQPD
+1160 EAEQSPQQPD

-1178 KMELENTTLP
+1178 KTELENTALP

-1213 NEIMLDKLEQGGYI
+1213 NEIMLDKLKQGGYI

-1257 MENQA
+1257 MEYMENQA

-1277 AAVSVSGSP
+1277 AAVSVSDSP
-1286 EPQAATEQAADAQP
+1286 ESQAATEQAADTQP
-1300 ESATEA
+1300 ESAAET
-1306 VPDEENG
+1306 VLDEENG

-1326 APEAEP
+1326 APEAGP
-1332 TFRQPENTAPE
+1332 TFRQPETPAPE

-1355 LARARAAEAMQQPD
+1355 LARARAAEAMQRQD
-1369 GQKQTLPERQPENVP
+1369 GQKQPVPERQPETVP

-1399 GSLFDEAAPQPARE
+1399 GSLFDETAPQPARE
-1413 PEPSENPAVPQ
+1413 PAPSENPSVPQ
-1424 KPKPILDLNYA
+1424 KPKPVLDLDYETASGLNQRYIRMEGKYLDLNNRTTVMFEDQGGKIK
-1435 TATGLEARYVRVDGK
+1435 TAAADPQVIR
-1450 YMDLHDRKTV
+1450 
-1460 VFKDKGSVLKTGKSD
+1460 
-1475 AQTVSDMLDTAQ
+1475 DMLDTAQ
-1487 AKNWGVIKISG
+1487 AKNWGSIKISG

-1504 QMWLESQ
+1504 AMWLEAE
-1511 LRGIPSKGYKPD
+1511 LRGIPSSGYKPSRED
-1523 AYDIAKRDQ
+1523 LALRDQ
-1532 LLEERQRNS
+1532 LLADRQRNG

-1547 QQSRQTENS
+1547 QQSRQPENS

-1568 DRKVQAAESQKGVML
+1568 DRKVQAAEYQKGVML

-1655 QIVRDEQGNKVFE
+1655 KIMRDEQGNKVFE

-1690 EQLPVQEKPVF
+1690 ENV
-1701 GKPDGSEVS
+1701 
-1710 QNTAVS
+1710 
-1716 PDNGTQ
+1716 
-1722 QLAEAG
+1722 
-1728 RLQTQAD
+1728 R
-1735 MPDEVRQAAQFKNE
+1735 VRQNGPLPDQSALVHSEAAQAAAKADTSKEKVLAAEIQHRAAQFANGQQ
-1749 AVRNTQEMQAAAAPQ
+1749 RPTGQAAATPNHA
-1764 PAAAVNPGLDS
+1764 LES
-1775 ARALFQEKY
+1775 ARALYQQQ
-1784 AKLGDDAKAR
+1784 LGKSRKEVKATVQYLENIQR
-1794 LAWNWQKVHE
+1794 KMTETLE
-1804 PYLKSLKA
+1804 PALRDRQMQRFYESVTADMKSGNIPTPKRT
-1812 AGQDKWHDAAL
+1812 AGQNQTHRN
-1823 KAYYENTAKLMHGKS
+1823 ETRH
-1838 VKLEAVFTDASPA
+1838 PA
-1851 QLKNYEQTVLQQ
+1851 HEQE
-1863 QRQQTQTQQQNEQ
+1863 NEQ
-1876 VQKKGRKM
+1876 EM

>member
-1 MTKTYETDSDEVR
+1 MTTTYETDYDEVR

-47 EDWSRSYSKWNERE
+47 EDWSRSYPKWNERE

-97 TAEETA
+97 SAEEIA

-150 RDKGIAV
+150 SDKGITD

-248 NAGNLPKVAAKMAAI
+248 NAGNLPKVAAKMAAM
-263 LPKNAPIYIAADNDA
+263 LPKNAPVYIAADNDA

-290 QVLGSRARVVMPEF
+290 QVLGNRARVVMPEF

-316 GQDTLPSD
+316 GQDSLPSD
-324 FNDLHELQGLEA
+324 FNDLHELRGLDA
-336 VKAALD
+336 VQSALNR
-342 TPLAPETLPKTAA
+342 PLAPETLPETAL
-355 VRHEEVREHNNAQAI
+355 RHEEVREHNNAQVI

-398 KRELAARDVGF
+398 ERELAARDVGF
-409 RLPERQKQPAPA
+409 RLPERQKQPAPVE
-421 QTALPGQSQ
+421 TALPRPSQ
-430 GLNEGPDT
+430 GLNEGSDT

-655 GLGQLAPEKSAAH
+655 GLGQPAPEKSAAH

-715 EQTIA
+715 EQTVA
-720 EIQEMAGGRDPV
+720 DIQKMVGGRDPV

-772 AGRTGTDTV
+772 AGRTGTDAV

-831 VMSARETGLNIVPTQ
+831 VMSARETGLDIVPTQ

-867 FGYGIDRLTRGEAG
+867 FGYGIDHLTRGEAG

-907 GDRGITQKSV
+907 GDRGIAQKSV

-928 NRNPKT
+928 NRNPRT

-952 IDLSPEQIRSYAQRI
+952 TDLSPEQIRSYAQRI

-982 FTENH
+982 FAENH

-1000 EQAVRVVSV
+1000 ER
-1009 QTEDLTGTQP
+1009 
-1019 DTTHTAADHAAVSLS
+1019 
-1034 ATDKTTSVEK
+1034 
-1044 HYSEQIIDQLT
+1044 
-1055 EQHGW
+1055 
-1060 KKQDALTAQ
+1060 
-1069 KTFQGIKEG
+1069 
-1078 GMLNPDGNHV
+1078 
-1088 MYARFN
+1088 
-1094 ETGRYLALESGWD
+1094 
-1107 TVFDIDARDIAPPA
+1107 
-1121 AAEVFDRY
+1121 
-1129 AGQYARQNTVPS
+1129 
-1141 WDEMFRE
+1141 
-1148 LHNSSNLYWERQ
+1148 
-1160 EAAQSPQQPD
+1160 AAQS
-1170 TPNMEQQL
+1170 E
-1178 KMELENTTLP
+1178 
-1188 ENMYFETETL
+1188 
-1198 SNGRAIA
+1198 NGRAAPNNGTAYSQDNPYAQWAADDDEVRRNADDWEA
-1205 RIQIQGYD
+1205 RKPLT
-1213 NEIMLDKLEQGGYI
+1213 ETMLS
-1227 ATFNDFHLEF
+1227 EF
-1237 NQLSALRE
+1237 NTKAERQGFSTYIDSRHSDGGVFQADKSVENGAYRIEIEGMFKNHGGQSVYEAARDFTVSFHENGEITDYLYTNDLDAALAQSNRWLQSHE
-1245 MTSRLEREYREY
+1245 MSPEKQSEP
-1257 MENQA
+1257 A
-1262 MRETA
+1262 
-1267 ENPTPTAAEQ
+1267 PTAAEQ

-1286 EPQAATEQAADAQP
+1286 EPQAATEQVADAQP
-1300 ESATEA
+1300 ESAAETA
-1306 VPDEENG
+1306 PDEENG

-1326 APEAEP
+1326 APEAGP
-1332 TFRQPENTAPE
+1332 TFRQPETPAPE

-1355 LARARAAEAMQQPD
+1355 LARARAAEALERQD
-1369 GQKQTLPERQPENVP
+1369 GQKQPVPERQPETVP

-1399 GSLFDEAAPQPARE
+1399 GSLFDEAAPQSARE
-1413 PEPSENPAVPQ
+1413 PAPSENPAVPQ

-1511 LRGIPSKGYKPD
+1511 LRGIPSKGYKPN

-1532 LLEERQRNS
+1532 LLEERQRNG

-1547 QQSRQTENS
+1547 QQSRQPENS
-1556 SVQSSSAEPHSQ
+1556 SVRSSSAEPHSQ
-1568 DRKVQAAESQKGVML
+1568 DRKVQTAESQKGVML

-1655 QIVRDEQGNKVFE
+1655 KIVRDEQGNKVFE

-1690 EQLPVQEKPVF
+1690 EQLSVQEKPVF
-1701 GKPDGSEVS
+1701 GQPNGAEVS
-1710 QNTAVS
+1710 QNTAAA

-1784 AKLGDDAKAR
+1784 AKLGDDAKAC

>member
-1 MTKTYETDSDEVR
+1 MTTTYETDYDEVR

-47 EDWSRSYSKWNERE
+47 EDWSRSYPKWNERE

-97 TAEETA
+97 SAEEIA

-129 TANIV
+129 TANLV
-134 WENANTRPA
+134 WNNTNTRSA

-150 RDKGIAV
+150 RDKGITD

-196 GKFFLPGGEVGGAY
+196 GKFFLPGGEVGGTY

-235 IHMATGKPVVIAF
+235 IHMATGKTVVIAF
-248 NAGNLPKVAAKMAAI
+248 NAGNLPKVAAKMAQI
-263 LPKNAPIYIAADNDA
+263 LPKNAPVYIAADNDA

-290 QVLGSRARVVMPEF
+290 QVLGNRAQVVMPEF

-316 GQDTLPSD
+316 GQDSLPSD
-324 FNDLHELQGLEA
+324 YNDLHELRGLDA
-336 VKAALD
+336 VQSALNR
-342 TPLAPETLPKTAA
+342 PLAPETLPETAA

-655 GLGQLAPEKSAAH
+655 GLGQPEKQPAPEKSAVH

-682 NGTLEELKNSENYQA
+682 NGTLEELKDSENYQA

-720 EIQEMAGGRDPV
+720 EIQEMAGGREPV

-772 AGRTGTDTV
+772 AGRTGTDAV

-831 VMSARETGLNIVPTQ
+831 VMSARETGLDIVPTQ

-867 FGYGIDRLTRGEAG
+867 FGYGIDHLTRGEAG

-907 GDRGITQKSV
+907 GDRGIAQKSV

-928 NRNPKT
+928 NHNPRT

-952 IDLSPEQIRSYAQRI
+952 TDLSPEQIRSYAQRI

-982 FTENH
+982 FAENH

-1000 EQAVRVVSV
+1000 EREARVVSG
-1009 QTEDLTGTQP
+1009 QNENLTDPQP
-1019 DTTHTAADHAAVSLS
+1019 DTTH
-1034 ATDKTTSVEK
+1034 
-1044 HYSEQIIDQLT
+1044 
-1055 EQHGW
+1055 
-1060 KKQDALTAQ
+1060 
-1069 KTFQGIKEG
+1069 
-1078 GMLNPDGNHV
+1078 
-1088 MYARFN
+1088 
-1094 ETGRYLALESGWD
+1094 
-1107 TVFDIDARDIAPPA
+1107 
-1121 AAEVFDRY
+1121 
-1129 AGQYARQNTVPS
+1129 
-1141 WDEMFRE
+1141 
-1148 LHNSSNLYWERQ
+1148 
-1160 EAAQSPQQPD
+1160 
-1170 TPNMEQQL
+1170 
-1178 KMELENTTLP
+1178 
-1188 ENMYFETETL
+1188 
-1198 SNGRAIA
+1198 
-1205 RIQIQGYD
+1205 
-1213 NEIMLDKLEQGGYI
+1213 
-1227 ATFNDFHLEF
+1227 
-1237 NQLSALRE
+1237 
-1245 MTSRLEREYREY
+1245 
-1257 MENQA
+1257 
-1262 MRETA
+1262 
-1267 ENPTPTAAEQ
+1267 TAAEQ

-1286 EPQAATEQAADAQP
+1286 EPQATKDQIADTQP
-1300 ESATEA
+1300 ESAAETA
-1306 VPDEENG
+1306 PDEENG

-1326 APEAEP
+1326 APEAES
-1332 TFRQPENTAPE
+1332 TFRQPENPAPE

-1355 LARARAAEAMQQPD
+1355 LARARAVEALERQD
-1369 GQKQTLPERQPENVP
+1369 GQKQPVPERQPETVP

-1399 GSLFDEAAPQPARE
+1399 GSLFDEAAPQPASE
-1413 PEPSENPAVPQ
+1413 PAPSENPSVPQ
-1424 KPKPILDLNYA
+1424 KPKPVLDLDYETASGLNQRYIRMEGKYLDLNNRTTVMFEDQGGKIK
-1435 TATGLEARYVRVDGK
+1435 TAAADPQVIR
-1450 YMDLHDRKTV
+1450 
-1460 VFKDKGSVLKTGKSD
+1460 
-1475 AQTVSDMLDTAQ
+1475 DMLDTAQ
-1487 AKNWGVIKISG
+1487 AKNWGSIKISG

-1504 QMWLESQ
+1504 AMWLEAE
-1511 LRGIPSKGYKPD
+1511 LRGIPSTGYKPGRED
-1523 AYDIAKRDQ
+1523 LALRDQ
-1532 LLEERQRNS
+1532 LLAERQRNG
-1541 IEQIQP
+1541 IEEMQP
-1547 QQSRQTENS
+1547 QQAKQPENS

-1609 EIRERWGVELES
+1609 ETRERWGVELES

-1655 QIVRDEQGNKVFE
+1655 KIVRDEQGNKVFE

-1690 EQLPVQEKPVF
+1690 ENV
-1701 GKPDGSEVS
+1701 
-1710 QNTAVS
+1710 
-1716 PDNGTQ
+1716 
-1722 QLAEAG
+1722 
-1728 RLQTQAD
+1728 R
-1735 MPDEVRQAAQFKNE
+1735 VRQNGPLPDQSALVHSEAAQAAAKADTSKEKVLAAEIQHRAAQFANGQQ
-1749 AVRNTQEMQAAAAPQ
+1749 RPTGQAAATPNHA
-1764 PAAAVNPGLDS
+1764 LES
-1775 ARALFQEKY
+1775 ARALYQQQ
-1784 AKLGDDAKAR
+1784 LGKSRKEVKATVQYLENIQR
-1794 LAWNWQKVHE
+1794 KMTETLE
-1804 PYLKSLKA
+1804 PALRDRQMQRFYESVTADMKSGNIPTPKRT
-1812 AGQDKWHDAAL
+1812 AGQNQTHRN
-1823 KAYYENTAKLMHGKS
+1823 ETRH
-1838 VKLEAVFTDASPA
+1838 PA
-1851 QLKNYEQTVLQQ
+1851 HEQE
-1863 QRQQTQTQQQNEQ
+1863 NEQ
-1876 VQKKGRKM
+1876 EM

>member
-1 MTKTYETDSDEVR
+1 MTTTYETDYDEVR
-14 NALTYL
+14 NALSYL

-47 EDWSRSYSKWNERE
+47 EDWSRSYPKWNERE

-97 TAEETA
+97 SAEEIA
-103 HREAEWAV
+103 HREAAWAV

-150 RDKGIAV
+150 SDKGITD

-248 NAGNLPKVAAKMAAI
+248 NAGNLPKVAAKIAQI
-263 LPKNAPIYIAADNDA
+263 LPKNAPVYIAADNDA

-290 QVLGSRARVVMPEF
+290 QVLGNRAQVVMPEF

-316 GQDTLPSD
+316 GQDSLPSD
-324 FNDLHELQGLEA
+324 YNDLHELRGLDA
-336 VKAALD
+336 VQSALNR
-342 TPLAPETLPKTAA
+342 PLAPETLPETAA

-370 AGLEPAEAQQLFEAE
+370 ARLEPAEAQQLFEAE

-421 QTALPGQSQ
+421 QTVLPGQSQ

-655 GLGQLAPEKSAAH
+655 GLGQPEKQPAPEKSAAH

-682 NGTLEELKNSENYQA
+682 NGTLEELKDSENYQA

-720 EIQEMAGGRDPV
+720 EIQEMAGGREPV

-772 AGRTGTDTV
+772 AGRTGTDAV
-781 YRLANP
+781 YRLVNP

-831 VMSARETGLNIVPTQ
+831 VMSARETGLDIVPTQ

-867 FGYGIDRLTRGEAG
+867 FGYGIDHLTRGEAG

-907 GDRGITQKSV
+907 GDRGIAQKSV

-928 NRNPKT
+928 NHNPRT

-952 IDLSPEQIRSYAQRI
+952 TDLSPEQIRSYAQRI

-982 FTENH
+982 FAENH

-1000 EQAVRVVSV
+1000 ER
-1009 QTEDLTGTQP
+1009 
-1019 DTTHTAADHAAVSLS
+1019 
-1034 ATDKTTSVEK
+1034 
-1044 HYSEQIIDQLT
+1044 
-1055 EQHGW
+1055 
-1060 KKQDALTAQ
+1060 
-1069 KTFQGIKEG
+1069 
-1078 GMLNPDGNHV
+1078 
-1088 MYARFN
+1088 
-1094 ETGRYLALESGWD
+1094 
-1107 TVFDIDARDIAPPA
+1107 
-1121 AAEVFDRY
+1121 
-1129 AGQYARQNTVPS
+1129 
-1141 WDEMFRE
+1141 
-1148 LHNSSNLYWERQ
+1148 
-1160 EAAQSPQQPD
+1160 AAQS
-1170 TPNMEQQL
+1170 E
-1178 KMELENTTLP
+1178 
-1188 ENMYFETETL
+1188 
-1198 SNGRAIA
+1198 NGRATQNNGTAYSQDNPYAQWAADDDEVRRNADDWEA
-1205 RIQIQGYD
+1205 RKPLT
-1213 NEIMLDKLEQGGYI
+1213 ETMLS
-1227 ATFNDFHLEF
+1227 EF
-1237 NQLSALRE
+1237 NTKAERQGFSTYIDSRHSDGGVFQADKSVENGAYRIEIEGMFKNHGGQSVYEAARDFTVSFHENGEITDYLYTNDLDAALAQSNRWLQSHDMSPE
-1245 MTSRLEREYREY
+1245 KQSEP
-1257 MENQA
+1257 A
-1262 MRETA
+1262 
-1267 ENPTPTAAEQ
+1267 PTAAEQ

-1286 EPQAATEQAADAQP
+1286 EPQAATEQVADAQP
-1300 ESATEA
+1300 ESAAET
-1306 VPDEENG
+1306 VLDEENG

-1326 APEAEP
+1326 APEAGP
-1332 TFRQPENTAPE
+1332 TFRQPETPAPE

-1355 LARARAAEAMQQPD
+1355 LARARAAEAMQRQD
-1369 GQKQTLPERQPENVP
+1369 GQKQPVPERQPETVP

-1399 GSLFDEAAPQPARE
+1399 GSLFDETAPQPARE
-1413 PEPSENPAVPQ
+1413 PAPSENPSVPQ
-1424 KPKPILDLNYA
+1424 KPKPVLDLDYETASGLNQRYIRMEGKYLDLNNRTTVMFEDQGGKIK
-1435 TATGLEARYVRVDGK
+1435 TAAADPQVIR
-1450 YMDLHDRKTV
+1450 
-1460 VFKDKGSVLKTGKSD
+1460 
-1475 AQTVSDMLDTAQ
+1475 DMLDTAQ
-1487 AKNWGVIKISG
+1487 AKNWGSIKISG

-1504 QMWLESQ
+1504 AMWLEAE
-1511 LRGIPSKGYKPD
+1511 LRGIPSTGYKPGRED
-1523 AYDIAKRDQ
+1523 LALRDQ
-1532 LLEERQRNS
+1532 LLAERQRNG
-1541 IEQIQP
+1541 IEEMQP
-1547 QQSRQTENS
+1547 QQAKQPENS

-1609 EIRERWGVELES
+1609 ETRERWGVELES

-1636 HDLGRQPVVVNI
+1636 HDLGKQPVVVNI

-1655 QIVRDEQGNKVFE
+1655 KIVRDEQGNKVFE

-1690 EQLPVQEKPVF
+1690 ENV
-1701 GKPDGSEVS
+1701 
-1710 QNTAVS
+1710 
-1716 PDNGTQ
+1716 
-1722 QLAEAG
+1722 
-1728 RLQTQAD
+1728 R
-1735 MPDEVRQAAQFKNE
+1735 VRQNGPLPDQSALVHSEAAQAAAKADTSKEKVLAAEIQHRAAQFANGQQ
-1749 AVRNTQEMQAAAAPQ
+1749 RPTGQAAATPNHA
-1764 PAAAVNPGLDS
+1764 LES
-1775 ARALFQEKY
+1775 ARALYQQQ
-1784 AKLGDDAKAR
+1784 LGKSRKEVKATVQYLENIQR
-1794 LAWNWQKVHE
+1794 KMTETLE
-1804 PYLKSLKA
+1804 PALRDRQMQRFYESVTADMKSGNIPTPKRT
-1812 AGQDKWHDAAL
+1812 AGQNQTHRN
-1823 KAYYENTAKLMHGKS
+1823 ETRH
-1838 VKLEAVFTDASPA
+1838 PA
-1851 QLKNYEQTVLQQ
+1851 HEQE
-1863 QRQQTQTQQQNEQ
+1863 NEQ
-1876 VQKKGRKM
+1876 EM

>member
-1 MTKTYETDSDEVR
+1 MTTTYETDYDEVR
-14 NALTYL
+14 NALSYL

-47 EDWSRSYSKWNERE
+47 EDWSRSYPKWNERE

-97 TAEETA
+97 SAEEIA
-103 HREAEWAV
+103 HREAAWAV

-150 RDKGIAV
+150 SDKGITD

-248 NAGNLPKVAAKMAAI
+248 NAGNLPKVAAKIAQI
-263 LPKNAPIYIAADNDA
+263 LPKNAPVYIAADNDA

-290 QVLGSRARVVMPEF
+290 QVLGNRAQVVMPEF

-316 GQDTLPSD
+316 GQDSLPSD
-324 FNDLHELQGLEA
+324 YNDLHELRGLDA
-336 VKAALD
+336 VQSALNR
-342 TPLAPETLPKTAA
+342 PLAPETLPETAA

-370 AGLEPAEAQQLFEAE
+370 ARLEPAEAQQLFEAE
-385 LGKINNVKIRDSV
+385 LGKINNVKIRESV

-421 QTALPGQSQ
+421 QTVLPGQSQ

-655 GLGQLAPEKSAAH
+655 GLGQPEKQPAPEKSAAH

-682 NGTLEELKNSENYQA
+682 NGTLEELKDSENYQA

-720 EIQEMAGGRDPV
+720 EIQEMAGGREPV

-772 AGRTGTDTV
+772 AGRTGTDAV
-781 YRLANP
+781 YRLVNPPIFNP

-831 VMSARETGLNIVPTQ
+831 VMSARETGLDIVPTQ

-867 FGYGIDRLTRGEAG
+867 FGYGIDHLTRGEAG

-907 GDRGITQKSV
+907 GDRGIAQKSV

-928 NRNPKT
+928 NHNPRT

-952 IDLSPEQIRSYAQRI
+952 TDLSPEQIRSYAQRI

-982 FTENH
+982 FAENH

-1000 EQAVRVVSV
+1000 ER
-1009 QTEDLTGTQP
+1009 
-1019 DTTHTAADHAAVSLS
+1019 
-1034 ATDKTTSVEK
+1034 
-1044 HYSEQIIDQLT
+1044 
-1055 EQHGW
+1055 
-1060 KKQDALTAQ
+1060 
-1069 KTFQGIKEG
+1069 
-1078 GMLNPDGNHV
+1078 
-1088 MYARFN
+1088 
-1094 ETGRYLALESGWD
+1094 
-1107 TVFDIDARDIAPPA
+1107 
-1121 AAEVFDRY
+1121 
-1129 AGQYARQNTVPS
+1129 
-1141 WDEMFRE
+1141 
-1148 LHNSSNLYWERQ
+1148 
-1160 EAAQSPQQPD
+1160 AAQS
-1170 TPNMEQQL
+1170 E
-1178 KMELENTTLP
+1178 
-1188 ENMYFETETL
+1188 
-1198 SNGRAIA
+1198 NGRATQNNGTAYSQDNPYAQWVADDDEVRRNADDWEA
-1205 RIQIQGYD
+1205 RKPLT
-1213 NEIMLDKLEQGGYI
+1213 ETMLS
-1227 ATFNDFHLEF
+1227 EF
-1237 NQLSALRE
+1237 NTKAERQGFSTYIDSRHSDGGVFQADKSVENGAYRIEIEGMFKNHGGQSVYEAARDFTVSFHENGEITDYLYTNDLDAALAQSNRWLQSHDMSPE
-1245 MTSRLEREYREY
+1245 KQSEP
-1257 MENQA
+1257 A
-1262 MRETA
+1262 
-1267 ENPTPTAAEQ
+1267 PTAAEQ

-1286 EPQAATEQAADAQP
+1286 EPQAATEQVADAQP
-1300 ESATEA
+1300 ESAAET
-1306 VPDEENG
+1306 VLDEENG

-1326 APEAEP
+1326 APEAGP
-1332 TFRQPENTAPE
+1332 TFRQPETPAPE

-1355 LARARAAEAMQQPD
+1355 LARARAAEAMQRQD
-1369 GQKQTLPERQPENVP
+1369 GQKQPVPERQPETVP

-1399 GSLFDEAAPQPARE
+1399 GSLFDETAPQPARE
-1413 PEPSENPAVPQ
+1413 PAPSENPSVPQ
-1424 KPKPILDLNYA
+1424 KPKPVLDLDYETASGLNQRYIRMEGKYLDLNNRTTVMFEDQGGKIK
-1435 TATGLEARYVRVDGK
+1435 TAAADPQVIR
-1450 YMDLHDRKTV
+1450 
-1460 VFKDKGSVLKTGKSD
+1460 
-1475 AQTVSDMLDTAQ
+1475 DMLDTAQ
-1487 AKNWGVIKISG
+1487 AKNWGSIKISG

-1504 QMWLESQ
+1504 AMWLEAE
-1511 LRGIPSKGYKPD
+1511 LRGIPSTGYKPGRED
-1523 AYDIAKRDQ
+1523 LALRDQ
-1532 LLEERQRNS
+1532 LLAERQRNG
-1541 IEQIQP
+1541 IEEMQP
-1547 QQSRQTENS
+1547 QQAKQPENS

-1609 EIRERWGVELES
+1609 ETRERWGVELES

-1655 QIVRDEQGNKVFE
+1655 KIVRDEQGNKVFE

-1690 EQLPVQEKPVF
+1690 ENV
-1701 GKPDGSEVS
+1701 
-1710 QNTAVS
+1710 
-1716 PDNGTQ
+1716 
-1722 QLAEAG
+1722 
-1728 RLQTQAD
+1728 R
-1735 MPDEVRQAAQFKNE
+1735 VRQNGPLPDQSALVHSEAAQAAAKADTSKEKVLAAEIQHRAAQFANGQQ
-1749 AVRNTQEMQAAAAPQ
+1749 RPTGQAAATPNHA
-1764 PAAAVNPGLDS
+1764 LES
-1775 ARALFQEKY
+1775 ARALYQQQ
-1784 AKLGDDAKAR
+1784 LGKSRKEVKATVQYLENIQR
-1794 LAWNWQKVHE
+1794 KMTETLE
-1804 PYLKSLKA
+1804 PALRDRQMQRFYESVTADMKSGNIPTPKRT
-1812 AGQDKWHDAAL
+1812 AGQNQTHRN
-1823 KAYYENTAKLMHGKS
+1823 ETRH
-1838 VKLEAVFTDASPA
+1838 PA
-1851 QLKNYEQTVLQQ
+1851 HEQE
-1863 QRQQTQTQQQNEQ
+1863 NEQ
-1876 VQKKGRKM
+1876 EM

>member
-1 MTKTYETDSDEVR
+1 MTTTYETDYDEVR
-14 NALTYL
+14 NALSYL
-20 DPNDRETWWK
+20 DSNDRETWWK

-47 EDWSRSYSKWNERE
+47 EDWSRNYPKWNERE

-92 SYRAP
+92 NYRAP
-97 TAEETA
+97 SAEEIA
-103 HREAEWAV
+103 HREAAWAV

-150 RDKGIAV
+150 SDKGITD

-248 NAGNLPKVAAKMAAI
+248 NAGNLPKVAAKMAQI
-263 LPKNAPIYIAADNDA
+263 LPKNAPVYIAADNDA

-290 QVLGSRARVVMPEF
+290 QVLGNRARVVMPEF
-304 TGDEIARFQQKH
+304 GADDIVRFQAKH
-316 GQDTLPSD
+316 GQDALPSD
-324 FNDLHELQGLEA
+324 FNDLHELRGLDA
-336 VKAALD
+336 VQSALNR
-342 TPLAPETLPKTAA
+342 PLAPETLPETA

-398 KRELAARDVGF
+398 KRELASRDVGF
-409 RLPERQKQPAPA
+409 RLPERQKQPVPVE
-421 QTALPGQSQ
+421 TALPGQSP

-492 RSHNYD
+492 RPHNYD
-498 QNDHWVRPGDLK
+498 QNNHWVRPGDLK

-720 EIQEMAGGRDPV
+720 EIQEMAGGHEPV

-772 AGRTGTDTV
+772 AGRTGTDAV

-831 VMSARETGLNIVPTQ
+831 VMSARETGLDIVPTQ

-867 FGYGIDRLTRGEAG
+867 FGYGIDHLTRGEAG

-896 DAARLQRSERM
+896 NAARLQRSERM
-907 GDRGITQKSV
+907 GDRGIAQKSV
-917 DTAQSPEPKHL
+917 DTVQSPEPKHL
-928 NRNPKT
+928 NHNPRT

-952 IDLSPEQIRSYAQRI
+952 TDLSPEQIRSYAQRI

-982 FTENH
+982 FAENH

-1000 EQAVRVVSV
+1000 EREARVVSG
-1009 QTEDLTGTQP
+1009 QNENLTDPQP
-1019 DTTHTAADHAAVSLS
+1019 DTTHTAV
-1034 ATDKTTSVEK
+1034 
-1044 HYSEQIIDQLT
+1044 
-1055 EQHGW
+1055 
-1060 KKQDALTAQ
+1060 
-1069 KTFQGIKEG
+1069 
-1078 GMLNPDGNHV
+1078 
-1088 MYARFN
+1088 
-1094 ETGRYLALESGWD
+1094 
-1107 TVFDIDARDIAPPA
+1107 
-1121 AAEVFDRY
+1121 
-1129 AGQYARQNTVPS
+1129 
-1141 WDEMFRE
+1141 
-1148 LHNSSNLYWERQ
+1148 
-1160 EAAQSPQQPD
+1160 
-1170 TPNMEQQL
+1170 
-1178 KMELENTTLP
+1178 
-1188 ENMYFETETL
+1188 
-1198 SNGRAIA
+1198 
-1205 RIQIQGYD
+1205 
-1213 NEIMLDKLEQGGYI
+1213 
-1227 ATFNDFHLEF
+1227 
-1237 NQLSALRE
+1237 
-1245 MTSRLEREYREY
+1245 
-1257 MENQA
+1257 
-1262 MRETA
+1262 
-1267 ENPTPTAAEQ
+1267 EQ

-1286 EPQAATEQAADAQP
+1286 EPQATKDQIADTQP
-1300 ESATEA
+1300 ESAAETA
-1306 VPDEENG
+1306 PDEENG

-1326 APEAEP
+1326 APEAES
-1332 TFRQPENTAPE
+1332 TFRQPENPAPE

-1355 LARARAAEAMQQPD
+1355 LARARAAEALARQD
-1369 GQKQTLPERQPENVP
+1369 GQKQPVPERQPETVP

-1399 GSLFDEAAPQPARE
+1399 GSLFDEAAPQPASE
-1413 PEPSENPAVPQ
+1413 PAPSENPSVPQ
-1424 KPKPILDLNYA
+1424 KPKPVLDLDYETASGLNQRYIRMEGKYLDLNNRTTVMFEDQGGKIK
-1435 TATGLEARYVRVDGK
+1435 TAAADPQVIR
-1450 YMDLHDRKTV
+1450 
-1460 VFKDKGSVLKTGKSD
+1460 
-1475 AQTVSDMLDTAQ
+1475 DMLDTAQ
-1487 AKNWGVIKISG
+1487 AKNWGSIKISG

-1504 QMWLESQ
+1504 AMWLEAE
-1511 LRGIPSKGYKPD
+1511 LRGIPSTGYKPSRED
-1523 AYDIAKRDQ
+1523 LALRDQ
-1532 LLEERQRNS
+1532 LLAERQRNG
-1541 IEQIQP
+1541 IEEMQP
-1547 QQSRQTENS
+1547 QQAKQPENS

-1568 DRKVQAAESQKGVML
+1568 DRKVQAAESQTGVML

-1609 EIRERWGVELES
+1609 EIRERWGVGLES

-1655 QIVRDEQGNKVFE
+1655 KIVRDEQGNKVFE

-1690 EQLPVQEKPVF
+1690 ENV
-1701 GKPDGSEVS
+1701 
-1710 QNTAVS
+1710 
-1716 PDNGTQ
+1716 
-1722 QLAEAG
+1722 
-1728 RLQTQAD
+1728 R
-1735 MPDEVRQAAQFKNE
+1735 VRQNGPLPDQSALVHSEAAQAAAKADTSKEKVLAAEIQHRAAQFANGQQ
-1749 AVRNTQEMQAAAAPQ
+1749 RPTGQAAATPNHA
-1764 PAAAVNPGLDS
+1764 LES
-1775 ARALFQEKY
+1775 ARALYQQQ
-1784 AKLGDDAKAR
+1784 LGKSRKEVKATVQYLENIQR
-1794 LAWNWQKVHE
+1794 KMTETLE
-1804 PYLKSLKA
+1804 PALRDRQMQRFYESVTADMKSGNIPTPKRT
-1812 AGQDKWHDAAL
+1812 AGQNQTHRN
-1823 KAYYENTAKLMHGKS
+1823 ETRH
-1838 VKLEAVFTDASPA
+1838 PA
-1851 QLKNYEQTVLQQ
+1851 HEQE
-1863 QRQQTQTQQQNEQ
+1863 NEQ
-1876 VQKKGRKM
+1876 EM

>member
-1 MTKTYETDSDEVR
+1 MTTTYETDYDEVR
-14 NALTYL
+14 NALSYL
-20 DPNDRETWWK
+20 DSNDRETWWK

-47 EDWSRSYSKWNERE
+47 EDWSRNYPKWNERE

-92 SYRAP
+92 NYRAP
-97 TAEETA
+97 SAEEIA
-103 HREAEWAV
+103 HREAAWAV

-150 RDKGIAV
+150 SDKGITD

-248 NAGNLPKVAAKMAAI
+248 NAGNLPKVAAKMAQI
-263 LPKNAPIYIAADNDA
+263 LPKNAPVYIAADNDA

-290 QVLGSRARVVMPEF
+290 QVLGNRARVVMPEF
-304 TGDEIARFQQKH
+304 GADDIVRFQAKH
-316 GQDTLPSD
+316 GQDALPSD
-324 FNDLHELQGLEA
+324 FNDLHELRGLDA
-336 VKAALD
+336 VQSALNR
-342 TPLAPETLPKTAA
+342 PLAPETLPETA

-398 KRELAARDVGF
+398 KRELASRDVGF
-409 RLPERQKQPAPA
+409 RLPERQKQPVPVE
-421 QTALPGQSQ
+421 TALPGQSP

-492 RSHNYD
+492 RPHNYD
-498 QNDHWVRPGDLK
+498 QNNHWVRPGDLK

-720 EIQEMAGGRDPV
+720 EIQEMAGGHEPV

-772 AGRTGTDTV
+772 AGRTGTDAV

-831 VMSARETGLNIVPTQ
+831 VMSARETGLDIVPTQ

-867 FGYGIDRLTRGEAG
+867 FGYGIDHLTRGEAG

-896 DAARLQRSERM
+896 NAARLQRSERM
-907 GDRGITQKSV
+907 GDRGIAQKSV
-917 DTAQSPEPKHL
+917 DTVQSPEPKHL
-928 NRNPKT
+928 NHNPRT

-952 IDLSPEQIRSYAQRI
+952 TDLSPEQIRSYAQRI

-982 FTENH
+982 FAENH

-1000 EQAVRVVSV
+1000 EREARVVSG
-1009 QTEDLTGTQP
+1009 QNENLTDPQP
-1019 DTTHTAADHAAVSLS
+1019 DTTHTAV
-1034 ATDKTTSVEK
+1034 
-1044 HYSEQIIDQLT
+1044 
-1055 EQHGW
+1055 
-1060 KKQDALTAQ
+1060 
-1069 KTFQGIKEG
+1069 
-1078 GMLNPDGNHV
+1078 
-1088 MYARFN
+1088 
-1094 ETGRYLALESGWD
+1094 
-1107 TVFDIDARDIAPPA
+1107 
-1121 AAEVFDRY
+1121 
-1129 AGQYARQNTVPS
+1129 
-1141 WDEMFRE
+1141 
-1148 LHNSSNLYWERQ
+1148 
-1160 EAAQSPQQPD
+1160 
-1170 TPNMEQQL
+1170 
-1178 KMELENTTLP
+1178 
-1188 ENMYFETETL
+1188 
-1198 SNGRAIA
+1198 
-1205 RIQIQGYD
+1205 
-1213 NEIMLDKLEQGGYI
+1213 
-1227 ATFNDFHLEF
+1227 
-1237 NQLSALRE
+1237 
-1245 MTSRLEREYREY
+1245 
-1257 MENQA
+1257 
-1262 MRETA
+1262 
-1267 ENPTPTAAEQ
+1267 EQ

-1286 EPQAATEQAADAQP
+1286 EPQATKDQIADTQP
-1300 ESATEA
+1300 ESAAETA
-1306 VPDEENG
+1306 PDEENG

-1326 APEAEP
+1326 APEAES
-1332 TFRQPENTAPE
+1332 TFRQPENPAPE

-1355 LARARAAEAMQQPD
+1355 LARARAAEALARQD
-1369 GQKQTLPERQPENVP
+1369 GQKQPVHERQPETVP

-1399 GSLFDEAAPQPARE
+1399 GSLFDEADPQPASE
-1413 PEPSENPAVPQ
+1413 PAPSENPSVPQ
-1424 KPKPILDLNYA
+1424 KPKPVLDLDYETASGLNQRYIRMEGKYLDLNNRTTVMFEDQGGKIK
-1435 TATGLEARYVRVDGK
+1435 TAAADPQVIR
-1450 YMDLHDRKTV
+1450 
-1460 VFKDKGSVLKTGKSD
+1460 
-1475 AQTVSDMLDTAQ
+1475 DMLDTAQ
-1487 AKNWGVIKISG
+1487 AKNWGSIKISG

-1504 QMWLESQ
+1504 AMWLEAE
-1511 LRGIPSKGYKPD
+1511 LRGIPSTGYKPSRED
-1523 AYDIAKRDQ
+1523 LALRDQ
-1532 LLEERQRNS
+1532 LLAERQRNG
-1541 IEQIQP
+1541 IEEMQP
-1547 QQSRQTENS
+1547 QQAKQPENS

-1655 QIVRDEQGNKVFE
+1655 KIVRDEQGNKVFE

-1690 EQLPVQEKPVF
+1690 ENV
-1701 GKPDGSEVS
+1701 
-1710 QNTAVS
+1710 
-1716 PDNGTQ
+1716 
-1722 QLAEAG
+1722 
-1728 RLQTQAD
+1728 R
-1735 MPDEVRQAAQFKNE
+1735 VRQNGPLPDQSALVHSEAAQAAAKADTSKEKVLAAEIQHRAAQFANGQQ
-1749 AVRNTQEMQAAAAPQ
+1749 RPTGQAAATPNHA
-1764 PAAAVNPGLDS
+1764 LES
-1775 ARALFQEKY
+1775 ARALYQQQ
-1784 AKLGDDAKAR
+1784 LGKSRKEVKATVQYLENIQR
-1794 LAWNWQKVHE
+1794 KMTETLE
-1804 PYLKSLKA
+1804 PALRDRQMQRFYESVTADMKSGNIPTPKRT
-1812 AGQDKWHDAAL
+1812 AGQNQTHRN
-1823 KAYYENTAKLMHGKS
+1823 ETRH
-1838 VKLEAVFTDASPA
+1838 PA
-1851 QLKNYEQTVLQQ
+1851 HEQE
-1863 QRQQTQTQQQNEQ
+1863 NEQ
-1876 VQKKGRKM
+1876 EM

>member
-1 MTKTYETDSDEVR
+1 MTITYETDYDEVR
-14 NALTYL
+14 NALNYL

-40 EGGRSLW
+40 EGGKSLW
-47 EDWSRSYSKWNERE
+47 EDWSRSYPKWNERE

-92 SYRAP
+92 SYRTP

-150 RDKGIAV
+150 SDKGITD

-248 NAGNLPKVAAKMAAI
+248 NAGNLPKVATKMAQI
-263 LPKNAPIYIAADNDA
+263 LPKNAPVYIAADNDA

-290 QVLGSRARVVMPEF
+290 QVLGNRARVVMPEF

-316 GQDTLPSD
+316 GQDSMPSD
-324 FNDLHELQGLEA
+324 FNDLHELRGLDA
-336 VKAALD
+336 VQSALNR
-342 TPLAPETLPKTAA
+342 PLAPETLPETAL
-355 VRHEEVREHNNAQAI
+355 RHEEVREHNNAQAI

-528 AHSLVVLTELY
+528 AHSMVVLTELY

-655 GLGQLAPEKSAAH
+655 GLGQPEKQPAPEKSAVH

-682 NGTLEELKNSENYQA
+682 NGTLEELKDSENYQA

-720 EIQEMAGGRDPV
+720 EIQEMAGGREPV

-772 AGRTGTDTV
+772 AGRTGTDAV

-831 VMSARETGLNIVPTQ
+831 VMSARETGLDIVPTQ

-907 GDRGITQKSV
+907 GDRGIAQKSV

-928 NRNPKT
+928 NRNPRT

-952 IDLSPEQIRSYAQRI
+952 TDLSPEQIRSYAQRI

-982 FTENH
+982 FAENH

-1000 EQAVRVVSV
+1000 ERVAESENGRTA
-1009 QTEDLTGTQP
+1009 QNNGTAYSQDNP
-1019 DTTHTAADHAAVSLS
+1019 YAQWAADDDEVRRNADDWEARKPLTETMLSEFNAKAERQGFATYIDSRHADGGVFQA
-1034 ATDKTTSVEK
+1034 DKSVENGAYRIEIEGMFK
-1044 HYSEQIIDQLT
+1044 N
-1055 EQHGW
+1055 HGG
-1060 KKQDALTAQ
+1060 QSVYEA
-1069 KTFQGIKEG
+1069 
-1078 GMLNPDGNHV
+1078 
-1088 MYARFN
+1088 
-1094 ETGRYLALESGWD
+1094 
-1107 TVFDIDARDIAPPA
+1107 ARDFTVSFHENGEITDYLYTNDLDA
-1121 AAEVFDRY
+1121 A
-1129 AGQYARQNTVPS
+1129 
-1141 WDEMFRE
+1141 
-1148 LHNSSNLYWERQ
+1148 L
-1160 EAAQSPQQPD
+1160 AQSNNWLQAHEMPENNPS
-1170 TPNMEQQL
+1170 MEQQL
-1178 KMELENTTLP
+1178 KTELENAALP

-1213 NEIMLDKLEQGGYI
+1213 NEVMLDKLEQGGYI

-1257 MENQA
+1257 REYMENQA

-1267 ENPTPTAAEQ
+1267 ENPTQTAAEQ
-1277 AAVSVSGSP
+1277 AAVSASGSP
-1286 EPQAATEQAADAQP
+1286 EPQAATEQAAYTQP
-1300 ESATEA
+1300 ESAAETAPE
-1306 VPDEENG
+1306 EENG
-1313 IEFDGEAQDLEQE
+1313 IEFDGEAQDLSPQSRIISNDEVLENLAQARQKEMLEQAREQNMQQNAEFLQE
-1326 APEAEP
+1326 ARPIAEQQSPTLSSNDENNAIKNNTDRPSHINTLITSMAAISTGIKNLANNFSGQHRHYFDHSADKPTAVTDWNYEHPPAHLKGRYIFSGGKYLSADNQRTELFEDKGRSLTTKRSDSQIVADMLEVAQAKGWTNLKLSGSKEFKREMFLAAESKGISTKGYKPSAADLELLEKMRQNKADNGIEQATVAEPKPQQGSNIEVQEKRIVQENNPAFFSEAERIRSLSNDP
-1332 TFRQPENTAPE
+1332 QQGVSGEVVHATEQLQRAGYGKTTTVLTAQHPQTEYAKTQAAYTKKAAQLGKVGQAELHKREN
-1343 RETITAEEVRQN
+1343 V
-1355 LARARAAEAMQQPD
+1355 L
-1369 GQKQTLPERQPENVP
+1369 KQTLKHFPNSTYERAMTIFMKDQMRLMDGEKLKSISDLAKPSPERQP
-1384 QQQETRPQTAPEADL
+1384 TR
-1399 GSLFDEAAPQPARE
+1399 
-1413 PEPSENPAVPQ
+1413 
-1424 KPKPILDLNYA
+1424 
-1435 TATGLEARYVRVDGK
+1435 
-1450 YMDLHDRKTV
+1450 
-1460 VFKDKGSVLKTGKSD
+1460 
-1475 AQTVSDMLDTAQ
+1475 QTV
-1487 AKNWGVIKISG
+1487 
-1498 SREFKQ
+1498 
-1504 QMWLESQ
+1504 
-1511 LRGIPSKGYKPD
+1511 PD
-1523 AYDIAKRDQ
+1523 KR
-1532 LLEERQRNS
+1532 
-1541 IEQIQP
+1541 
-1547 QQSRQTENS
+1547 
-1556 SVQSSSAEPHSQ
+1556 H
-1568 DRKVQAAESQKGVML
+1568 
-1583 LEHGA
+1583 
-1588 APYLHNPDN
+1588 
-1597 RTNYFVKYEQDG
+1597 EQD
-1609 EIRERWGVELES
+1609 
-1621 ALTESGAQAGDRIEI
+1621 
-1636 HDLGRQPVVVNI
+1636 
-1648 LVRDESG
+1648 
-1655 QIVRDEQGNKVFE
+1655 
-1668 EKEVEKNLF
+1668 
-1677 RIEVLERQQDRQP
+1677 
-1690 EQLPVQEKPVF
+1690 
-1701 GKPDGSEVS
+1701 
-1710 QNTAVS
+1710 
-1716 PDNGTQ
+1716 
-1722 QLAEAG
+1722 
-1728 RLQTQAD
+1728 
-1735 MPDEVRQAAQFKNE
+1735 
-1749 AVRNTQEMQAAAAPQ
+1749 
-1764 PAAAVNPGLDS
+1764 
-1775 ARALFQEKY
+1775 
-1784 AKLGDDAKAR
+1784 
-1794 LAWNWQKVHE
+1794 
-1804 PYLKSLKA
+1804 
-1812 AGQDKWHDAAL
+1812 
-1823 KAYYENTAKLMHGKS
+1823 
-1838 VKLEAVFTDASPA
+1838 TDIDI
-1851 QLKNYEQTVLQQ
+1851 
-1863 QRQQTQTQQQNEQ
+1863 
-1876 VQKKGRKM
+1876 

>member
-1 MTKTYETDSDEVR
+1 MTTTYETDYDEVR
-14 NALTYL
+14 NALSYL
-20 DPNDRETWWK
+20 DPNDRETWWE

-47 EDWSRSYSKWNERE
+47 EDWSRNYPKWNERE

-92 SYRAP
+92 NYRAP
-97 TAEETA
+97 SAEEIA
-103 HREAEWAV
+103 HREAAWAV

-150 RDKGIAV
+150 SDKGITD

-248 NAGNLPKVAAKMAAI
+248 NAGNLPKVAAKMAQI
-263 LPKNAPIYIAADNDA
+263 LPKNAPVYIAADNDA

-290 QVLGSRARVVMPEF
+290 QVLGNRARVVMPEF
-304 TGDEIARFQQKH
+304 GADDIVRFQAKH
-316 GQDTLPSD
+316 GQDALPSD
-324 FNDLHELQGLEA
+324 FNDLHELRGLDA
-336 VKAALD
+336 VQSALNR
-342 TPLAPETLPKTAA
+342 PLAPETLPETA

-398 KRELAARDVGF
+398 KRELASRDVGF

-421 QTALPGQSQ
+421 QTATPGPSQ

-547 PMIAALH
+547 PMIAVLH

-655 GLGQLAPEKSAAH
+655 GLGQPEKQPAPEKSAVH

-720 EIQEMAGGRDPV
+720 EIQEMAGGRKPV

-772 AGRTGTDTV
+772 AGRTGTDAV

-831 VMSARETGLNIVPTQ
+831 VMSARETGLDIVPTQ

-867 FGYGIDRLTRGEAG
+867 FGYGIDHLTRGEAG

-896 DAARLQRSERM
+896 NAARLQRSERM
-907 GDRGITQKSV
+907 GDRGIAQKSV
-917 DTAQSPEPKHL
+917 DTVQSPEPKHL
-928 NRNPKT
+928 NHNPRT

-952 IDLSPEQIRSYAQRI
+952 TDLSPEQIRSYAQRI

-982 FTENH
+982 FAENH

-1000 EQAVRVVSV
+1000 EREARVVSG
-1009 QTEDLTGTQP
+1009 QNENLTDPQP
-1019 DTTHTAADHAAVSLS
+1019 DTTH
-1034 ATDKTTSVEK
+1034 
-1044 HYSEQIIDQLT
+1044 
-1055 EQHGW
+1055 
-1060 KKQDALTAQ
+1060 
-1069 KTFQGIKEG
+1069 
-1078 GMLNPDGNHV
+1078 
-1088 MYARFN
+1088 
-1094 ETGRYLALESGWD
+1094 
-1107 TVFDIDARDIAPPA
+1107 
-1121 AAEVFDRY
+1121 
-1129 AGQYARQNTVPS
+1129 
-1141 WDEMFRE
+1141 
-1148 LHNSSNLYWERQ
+1148 
-1160 EAAQSPQQPD
+1160 
-1170 TPNMEQQL
+1170 
-1178 KMELENTTLP
+1178 
-1188 ENMYFETETL
+1188 
-1198 SNGRAIA
+1198 
-1205 RIQIQGYD
+1205 
-1213 NEIMLDKLEQGGYI
+1213 
-1227 ATFNDFHLEF
+1227 
-1237 NQLSALRE
+1237 
-1245 MTSRLEREYREY
+1245 
-1257 MENQA
+1257 
-1262 MRETA
+1262 
-1267 ENPTPTAAEQ
+1267 TAAEQ

-1286 EPQAATEQAADAQP
+1286 EPQATKDQIADTQP
-1300 ESATEA
+1300 ESAAETA
-1306 VPDEENG
+1306 PDEENG

-1326 APEAEP
+1326 APEAES
-1332 TFRQPENTAPE
+1332 TFRQPENPAPE

-1355 LARARAAEAMQQPD
+1355 LARARAAEALERQD
-1369 GQKQTLPERQPENVP
+1369 GQKQPVPERQPETVP
-1384 QQQETRPQTAPEADL
+1384 QQQETRPQTAPEVDL
-1399 GSLFDEAAPQPARE
+1399 GSLFDEAAPQPASE
-1413 PEPSENPAVPQ
+1413 PAPSENPSVPQ
-1424 KPKPILDLNYA
+1424 KPKPVLDLDYETASGLNQRYIRMEGKYLDLNNRTTVMFEDQGGKIK
-1435 TATGLEARYVRVDGK
+1435 TAAADPQVIR
-1450 YMDLHDRKTV
+1450 
-1460 VFKDKGSVLKTGKSD
+1460 
-1475 AQTVSDMLDTAQ
+1475 DMLDTAQ
-1487 AKNWGVIKISG
+1487 AKNWGSIKISG

-1504 QMWLESQ
+1504 AMWLEAE
-1511 LRGIPSKGYKPD
+1511 LRGIPSTGYKPGRED
-1523 AYDIAKRDQ
+1523 LALRDQ
-1532 LLEERQRNS
+1532 LLAERQRNG
-1541 IEQIQP
+1541 IEEMQP
-1547 QQSRQTENS
+1547 QQAKQPENS

-1609 EIRERWGVELES
+1609 ETRERWGVELES

-1655 QIVRDEQGNKVFE
+1655 KIVRDEQGNKVFE

-1690 EQLPVQEKPVF
+1690 ENV
-1701 GKPDGSEVS
+1701 
-1710 QNTAVS
+1710 
-1716 PDNGTQ
+1716 
-1722 QLAEAG
+1722 
-1728 RLQTQAD
+1728 R
-1735 MPDEVRQAAQFKNE
+1735 VRQNGPLPDQSALVHSEAAQAAAKADTSKEKVLAAEIQHRAAQFANGQQ
-1749 AVRNTQEMQAAAAPQ
+1749 RPTGQTAATPNHA
-1764 PAAAVNPGLDS
+1764 LES
-1775 ARALFQEKY
+1775 ARALYQQQ
-1784 AKLGDDAKAR
+1784 LGKSRKEVKATVQYLENIQR
-1794 LAWNWQKVHE
+1794 KMTETLE
-1804 PYLKSLKA
+1804 PALRDRQMQRFYESVTADMKSGNIPTPKRT
-1812 AGQDKWHDAAL
+1812 AGQNQTHRN
-1823 KAYYENTAKLMHGKS
+1823 ETRH
-1838 VKLEAVFTDASPA
+1838 PA
-1851 QLKNYEQTVLQQ
+1851 HEQE
-1863 QRQQTQTQQQNEQ
+1863 NEQ
-1876 VQKKGRKM
+1876 EM

>member
-1 MTKTYETDSDEVR
+1 MTTTYETDYDEVR

-47 EDWSRSYSKWNERE
+47 EDWSRSYPKWNERE

-92 SYRAP
+92 NYRAP

-134 WENANTRPA
+134 WKSANTRPA

-215 PNSDWTGGVY
+215 PNADWTGGVY

-248 NAGNLPKVAAKMAAI
+248 NAGNLPKVAAKMAQI
-263 LPKNAPIYIAADNDA
+263 LPKNAPVYIAADNDA

-284 KAAEAA
+284 KATEAA
-290 QVLGSRARVVMPEF
+290 QVLGNRARVVMPEF
-304 TGDEIARFQQKH
+304 GADDMARFQAKH
-316 GQDTLPSD
+316 GRDTLPSD
-324 FNDLHELQGLEA
+324 FNDLHELRGLDA
-336 VKAALD
+336 VQSALNR
-342 TPLAPETLPKTAA
+342 PLAPETLPETA

-370 AGLEPAEAQQLFEAE
+370 AGLGPAEAQQLFEAE
-385 LGKINNVKIRDSV
+385 LGKINNVKIRDAV

-421 QTALPGQSQ
+421 QTALPGPSQ
-430 GLNEGPDT
+430 GLNEGSDT
-438 PFTRAVDDVVSGNVS
+438 PFTRAIDDVVSGKVS
-453 AGYIALGTTPD
+453 AGYIVLGTTPD

-470 VPQGKV
+470 VPQGKI

-482 IEKAMAKYIG
+482 IEKAMAKYLD

-498 QNDHWVRPGDLK
+498 QNDHWVHPGDLK

-518 PIAIFQSATN
+518 PIAVFRSSTRAN
-528 AHSLVVLTELY
+528 SLVALTELY
-539 EYEDNKEK
+539 EHENGKEK

-566 INVSSVYGRSDMQL
+566 INVSSVYGRSDIQL

-592 EKKVQDFLT
+592 EKKVLDFLT
-601 THPLQLHWDITSS
+601 THPLRLHWDITSG

-636 QPIQPNPQ
+636 QPIQSNPQ
-644 QSVPREPVRRD
+644 QSVPQEPVRRD
-655 GLGQLAPEKSAAH
+655 GLGQPEKQPAPEKSATD

-720 EIQEMAGGRDPV
+720 KIQEMAGGREPV
-732 IVAVRAE
+732 IVAIHAE
-739 ESAGRNKIPFMM
+739 ESAGRNRIPAAM
-751 ARALSS
+751 AAALSVA
-757 QTGWQ
+757 TGWQ
-762 VDTKLFQANF
+762 VDKKLYQADF
-772 AGRTGTDTV
+772 VGRTGTDAV

-831 VMSARETGLNIVPTQ
+831 VMSARETGLDIVPTQ

-896 DAARLQRSERM
+896 DAARLQRSIHM
-907 GDRGITQKSV
+907 DGSGITQKTV

-928 NRNPKT
+928 NRNPRT

-952 IDLSPEQIRSYAQRI
+952 TDLSPEQIRSYAQRI

-982 FTENH
+982 FAENH

-1000 EQAVRVVSV
+1000 ERVVQSENGRV
-1009 QTEDLTGTQP
+1009 APNNGTAYSQDNP
-1019 DTTHTAADHAAVSLS
+1019 YAQWAADDDEVRRNADDWEARKPLTETMLSEFNAKAERQGFATYIDGRHADGGVFQA
-1034 ATDKTTSVEK
+1034 DKSVENGAYRIEIEGMFK
-1044 HYSEQIIDQLT
+1044 N
-1055 EQHGW
+1055 HGG
-1060 KKQDALTAQ
+1060 QSVYEA
-1069 KTFQGIKEG
+1069 
-1078 GMLNPDGNHV
+1078 
-1088 MYARFN
+1088 
-1094 ETGRYLALESGWD
+1094 
-1107 TVFDIDARDIAPPA
+1107 ARDFTVSFHENGEITDYLYTNDLDA
-1121 AAEVFDRY
+1121 A
-1129 AGQYARQNTVPS
+1129 
-1141 WDEMFRE
+1141 
-1148 LHNSSNLYWERQ
+1148 L
-1160 EAAQSPQQPD
+1160 AQSNRWLQSHE
-1170 TPNMEQQL
+1170 M
-1178 KMELENTTLP
+1178 LP
-1188 ENMYFETETL
+1188 EKQSEP
-1198 SNGRAIA
+1198 
-1205 RIQIQGYD
+1205 D
-1213 NEIMLDKLEQGGYI
+1213 
-1227 ATFNDFHLEF
+1227 
-1237 NQLSALRE
+1237 
-1245 MTSRLEREYREY
+1245 
-1257 MENQA
+1257 
-1262 MRETA
+1262 
-1267 ENPTPTAAEQ
+1267 PTAAEQ
-1277 AAVSVSGSP
+1277 AAVTVSDLP
-1286 EPQAATEQAADAQP
+1286 EPQAAKEQAADTQP
-1300 ESATEA
+1300 ESAAETA
-1306 VPDEENG
+1306 PDEENG
-1313 IEFDGEAQDLEQE
+1313 IEFDGEAQNLKQE
-1326 APEAEP
+1326 APEAES
-1332 TFRQPENTAPE
+1332 TFRQPENPAPE
-1343 RETITAEEVRQN
+1343 RETITAEEIRQN
-1355 LARARAAEAMQQPD
+1355 LARARAAEALERQD
-1369 GQKQTLPERQPENVP
+1369 GQKQPVPERQLETVP

-1399 GSLFDEAAPQPARE
+1399 GSLFDEAALQPARE
-1413 PEPSENPAVPQ
+1413 PAPSENPSVPQ
-1424 KPKPILDLNYA
+1424 KPKPVLDLDYETASGLNQRYIRMEGKYLDLNNRTTVMFEDQGGKIK
-1435 TATGLEARYVRVDGK
+1435 TAAADPQVIR
-1450 YMDLHDRKTV
+1450 
-1460 VFKDKGSVLKTGKSD
+1460 
-1475 AQTVSDMLDTAQ
+1475 DMLDTAQ
-1487 AKNWGVIKISG
+1487 AKNWGSIKISG

-1504 QMWLESQ
+1504 AMWLEAE
-1511 LRGIPSKGYKPD
+1511 LRGIPSTGYKPGRED
-1523 AYDIAKRDQ
+1523 LALRDQ
-1532 LLEERQRNS
+1532 LLAERQRNG
-1541 IEQIQP
+1541 IEEMQP
-1547 QQSRQTENS
+1547 QQAKQPETARVRQNRPLPD
-1556 SVQSSSAEPHSQ
+1556 QSAVVHSEAA
-1568 DRKVQAAESQKGVML
+1568 QAAAKADTSKEKVL
-1583 LEHGA
+1583 A
-1588 APYLHNPDN
+1588 A
-1597 RTNYFVKYEQDG
+1597 
-1609 EIRERWGVELES
+1609 EIQHR
-1621 ALTESGAQAGDRIEI
+1621 
-1636 HDLGRQPVVVNI
+1636 
-1648 LVRDESG
+1648 
-1655 QIVRDEQGNKVFE
+1655 
-1668 EKEVEKNLF
+1668 
-1677 RIEVLERQQDRQP
+1677 
-1690 EQLPVQEKPVF
+1690 
-1701 GKPDGSEVS
+1701 
-1710 QNTAVS
+1710 
-1716 PDNGTQ
+1716 
-1722 QLAEAG
+1722 
-1728 RLQTQAD
+1728 
-1735 MPDEVRQAAQFKNE
+1735 AAQFANGQQNSTGQTMATPNHALE
-1749 AVRNTQEMQAAAAPQ
+1749 
-1764 PAAAVNPGLDS
+1764 S
-1775 ARALFQEKY
+1775 ARALYQQQ
-1784 AKLGDDAKAR
+1784 LGKSRKEVKATVQYLENIQR
-1794 LAWNWQKVHE
+1794 KMTETLE
-1804 PYLKSLKA
+1804 PALRDRQMQRFYESVTADMKSGGIPVPKRA
-1812 AGQDKWHDAAL
+1812 AGQHPARESAAHRS
-1823 KAYYENTAKLMHGKS
+1823 EHGQ
-1838 VKLEAVFTDASPA
+1838 D
-1851 QLKNYEQTVLQQ
+1851 
-1863 QRQQTQTQQQNEQ
+1863 NE
-1876 VQKKGRKM
+1876 MEM

>member
-1 MTKTYETDSDEVR
+1 MTTTYETDYDEVR

-47 EDWSRSYSKWNERE
+47 EDWSRSYPKWNERE

-97 TAEETA
+97 SAEEIA
-103 HREAEWAV
+103 HREAAWAV

-150 RDKGIAV
+150 SDKGITD

-248 NAGNLPKVAAKMAAI
+248 NAGNLPKVAAKMAQI
-263 LPKNAPIYIAADNDA
+263 LPKNAPVYIAADNDA

-290 QVLGSRARVVMPEF
+290 QVLGNRARVVMPEF
-304 TGDEIARFQQKH
+304 TGDEIVRFQQKH
-316 GQDTLPSD
+316 GQDSLPSD
-324 FNDLHELQGLEA
+324 YNDLHELRGLDA
-336 VKAALD
+336 VKAALN
-342 TPLAPETLPKTAA
+342 TPLSTDRLPETEIRLGSVFTLNGTMGRNALVIGRKSDPDTGRTEYAYLKYDGLSPETVSVRKIFGNPQTIGDWRDGSSAVRYYQAPHYGEAYFREHWGGEIEKLQSAGFETVSLHGLKNIFDGKEIEAPSPQSDVRPDPAELHRIRETELAKIQNEKIRAA
-355 VRHEEVREHNNAQAI
+355 VRQ
-370 AGLEPAEAQQLFEAE
+370 
-385 LGKINNVKIRDSV
+385 
-398 KRELAARDVGF
+398 ELARRDG
-409 RLPERQKQPAPA
+409 LGQPEKQPA
-421 QTALPGQSQ
+421 QHETVQQQ
-430 GLNEGPDT
+430 GLDEGGDT
-438 PFTRAVDDVVSGNVS
+438 PFTRAVDAVMENRH
-453 AGYIALGTTPD
+453 IPQRHIPLGTTPPALQLAGLPD
-464 VLQMLG
+464 TQIEIQAHVLHKILA
-470 VPQGKV
+470 GKHYLTADDIKRLPSELNNPV
-476 RISGGT
+476 
-482 IEKAMAKYIG
+482 AVL
-492 RSHNYD
+492 RSSPTS
-498 QNDHWVRPGDLK
+498 QNPDG
-510 QLQSQMND
+510 
-518 PIAIFQSATN
+518 F
-528 AHSLVVLTELY
+528 VVMTELKESDY
-539 EYEDNKEK
+539 DLNNRPVNKSV
-547 PMIAALH
+547 IASL
-554 INKGKGKHGADL
+554 ILKETPKGLQVIG
-566 INVSSVYGRSDMQL
+566 ISSVYGRWKSQIENAVKNDTVLYWHKEKGFQLLNSLGLRLPPRLSSDE
-580 VRAFDTDLLYAN
+580 N
-592 EKKVQDFLT
+592 
-601 THPLQLHWDITSS
+601 
-614 SELSMRNIKTEMD
+614 LSRLNIKTETD

-636 QPIQPNPQ
+636 RPIQPNPQ
-644 QSVPREPVRRD
+644 QFIPT
-655 GLGQLAPEKSAAH
+655 APQEK
-668 SERAPWNDFPPLIR
+668 
-682 NGTLEELKNSENYQA
+682 
-697 AKAGD
+697 
-702 SKAALSL
+702 
-709 VQSLLN
+709 
-715 EQTIA
+715 
-720 EIQEMAGGRDPV
+720 
-732 IVAVRAE
+732 
-739 ESAGRNKIPFMM
+739 
-751 ARALSS
+751 
-757 QTGWQ
+757 
-762 VDTKLFQANF
+762 
-772 AGRTGTDTV
+772 
-781 YRLANP
+781 
-787 PIFRG
+787 
-792 DVQAGRDYLIVDD
+792 
-805 NSTMGGTIASL
+805 TM
-816 RGYIENRGGHVIGAA
+816 
-831 VMSARETGLNIVPTQ
+831 
-846 KQLDDIQR
+846 
-854 KHGDAP
+854 
-860 NDYWTNT
+860 
-867 FGYGIDRLTRGEAG
+867 
-881 TIRTSPSFDRLRSGI
+881 
-896 DAARLQRSERM
+896 
-907 GDRGITQKSV
+907 
-917 DTAQSPEPKHL
+917 AQSPTL
-928 NRNPKT
+928 T
-934 ADDKPLSAVSFA
+934 
-946 QKENIM
+946 
-952 IDLSPEQIRSYAQRI
+952 PEQIRSYAQRI

-982 FTENH
+982 FAENH

-1000 EQAVRVVSV
+1000 EQASRMVSE
-1009 QTEDLTGTQP
+1009 QTENLTGTQP

-1034 ATDKTTSVEK
+1034 ATDKTTPVEK

-1069 KTFQGIKEG
+1069 KTFQGISEG

-1160 EAAQSPQQPD
+1160 EAEQSPQQPD

-1178 KMELENTTLP
+1178 KTELENTTLP

-1213 NEIMLDKLEQGGYI
+1213 NEVMLDKLEQGGYI

-1257 MENQA
+1257 REYMENQA

-1267 ENPTPTAAEQ
+1267 ENRSQTAAEQ
-1277 AAVSVSGSP
+1277 AAVPVSENP
-1286 EPQAATEQAADAQP
+1286 EPLAVAEHTAGQDTGMQP
-1300 ESATEA
+1300 ETLVEPA
-1306 VPDEENG
+1306 PDEENG
-1313 IEFDGEAQDLEQE
+1313 IEFDGEAQDLEQK
-1326 APEAEP
+1326 ASEAEP
-1332 TFRQPENTAPE
+1332 AFRQPENTTTE

-1399 GSLFDEAAPQPARE
+1399 GSLFDEAAPKSARE
-1413 PEPSENPAVPQ
+1413 PAPSENPAVPQ

-1511 LRGIPSKGYKPD
+1511 LRGIPSKGYKPN

-1541 IEQIQP
+1541 IEA
-1547 QQSRQTENS
+1547 
-1556 SVQSSSAEPHSQ
+1556 VQGMG
-1568 DRKVQAAESQKGVML
+1568 K
-1583 LEHGA
+1583 
-1588 APYLHNPDN
+1588 AP
-1597 RTNYFVKYEQDG
+1597 E
-1609 EIRERWGVELES
+1609 ER
-1621 ALTESGAQAGDRIEI
+1621 
-1636 HDLGRQPVVVNI
+1636 
-1648 LVRDESG
+1648 
-1655 QIVRDEQGNKVFE
+1655 
-1668 EKEVEKNLF
+1668 
-1677 RIEVLERQQDRQP
+1677 P
-1690 EQLPVQEKPVF
+1690 EQLPVREKPVF
-1701 GKPDGSEVS
+1701 GQPNGAEVS
-1710 QNTAVS
+1710 QNTAAS

-1735 MPDEVRQAAQFKNE
+1735 MPDEVRQAAQFKTE

>member
-1 MTKTYETDSDEVR
+1 MTTTYETDYDEVR
-14 NALTYL
+14 NALSYL

-47 EDWSRSYSKWNERE
+47 EDWSRNYPKWNERE

-92 SYRAP
+92 NYRAP
-97 TAEETA
+97 SAEEIA
-103 HREAEWAV
+103 HREAAWAV

-150 RDKGIAV
+150 SDKGITD

-164 RINRFKDEDRLVIP
+164 RINRFKDEDRLFIP

-248 NAGNLPKVAAKMAAI
+248 NAGNLPKVAAKMAQI
-263 LPKNAPIYIAADNDA
+263 LPKNAPVYIAADNDA

-290 QVLGSRARVVMPEF
+290 QVLGNRARVVMPEF
-304 TGDEIARFQQKH
+304 GADDIVRFQAKH
-316 GQDTLPSD
+316 GQDALPSD
-324 FNDLHELQGLEA
+324 FNDLHELRGLDA
-336 VKAALD
+336 VQSALNR
-342 TPLAPETLPKTAA
+342 PLAPETLPETA

-398 KRELAARDVGF
+398 KRELASRDVGF
-409 RLPERQKQPAPA
+409 RLPERQKQPVPVE
-421 QTALPGQSQ
+421 TALPGQSP

-492 RSHNYD
+492 RPHNYD

-580 VRAFDTDLLYAN
+580 VRAFDTDLLYTN

-614 SELSMRNIKTEMD
+614 SELSMHNIKTEMD

-655 GLGQLAPEKSAAH
+655 GLGQPEKQPAPEKSAVH

-720 EIQEMAGGRDPV
+720 EIQEMAGGRKPV

-772 AGRTGTDTV
+772 AGRTGTDAV

-831 VMSARETGLNIVPTQ
+831 VMSARETGLDIVPTQ

-867 FGYGIDRLTRGEAG
+867 FGYGIDHLTRGEAG

-896 DAARLQRSERM
+896 NAARLQRSERM
-907 GDRGITQKSV
+907 GDRGIAQKSV
-917 DTAQSPEPKHL
+917 DTVQSPEPKHL
-928 NRNPKT
+928 NHNPRT

-952 IDLSPEQIRSYAQRI
+952 TDLSPEQIRSYAQRI

-982 FTENH
+982 FAENH

-1000 EQAVRVVSV
+1000 EREARVVSG
-1009 QTEDLTGTQP
+1009 QNENLTDPQP
-1019 DTTHTAADHAAVSLS
+1019 DTTH
-1034 ATDKTTSVEK
+1034 
-1044 HYSEQIIDQLT
+1044 
-1055 EQHGW
+1055 
-1060 KKQDALTAQ
+1060 
-1069 KTFQGIKEG
+1069 
-1078 GMLNPDGNHV
+1078 
-1088 MYARFN
+1088 
-1094 ETGRYLALESGWD
+1094 
-1107 TVFDIDARDIAPPA
+1107 
-1121 AAEVFDRY
+1121 
-1129 AGQYARQNTVPS
+1129 
-1141 WDEMFRE
+1141 
-1148 LHNSSNLYWERQ
+1148 
-1160 EAAQSPQQPD
+1160 
-1170 TPNMEQQL
+1170 
-1178 KMELENTTLP
+1178 
-1188 ENMYFETETL
+1188 
-1198 SNGRAIA
+1198 
-1205 RIQIQGYD
+1205 
-1213 NEIMLDKLEQGGYI
+1213 
-1227 ATFNDFHLEF
+1227 
-1237 NQLSALRE
+1237 
-1245 MTSRLEREYREY
+1245 
-1257 MENQA
+1257 
-1262 MRETA
+1262 
-1267 ENPTPTAAEQ
+1267 TAAEQ

-1286 EPQAATEQAADAQP
+1286 EPQATKDQIADTQP
-1300 ESATEA
+1300 ESAAETA
-1306 VPDEENG
+1306 PDEENG

-1326 APEAEP
+1326 APEAES
-1332 TFRQPENTAPE
+1332 TFRQPENPAPE

-1355 LARARAAEAMQQPD
+1355 LARARAAEALERQD
-1369 GQKQTLPERQPENVP
+1369 GQKQPVPERQPETVP

-1399 GSLFDEAAPQPARE
+1399 GSLFDEAAPQPASE
-1413 PEPSENPAVPQ
+1413 PAPSENPSVPQ
-1424 KPKPILDLNYA
+1424 KPKPVLDLDYETASGLNQRYIRMEGKYLDLNNRTTVMFEDQGGKIK
-1435 TATGLEARYVRVDGK
+1435 TAAADPQVIR
-1450 YMDLHDRKTV
+1450 
-1460 VFKDKGSVLKTGKSD
+1460 
-1475 AQTVSDMLDTAQ
+1475 DMLDTAQ
-1487 AKNWGVIKISG
+1487 AKNWGSIKISG

-1504 QMWLESQ
+1504 AMWLEAE
-1511 LRGIPSKGYKPD
+1511 LRGIPSTGYKPGRED
-1523 AYDIAKRDQ
+1523 LALRDQ
-1532 LLEERQRNS
+1532 LLAERQRNG
-1541 IEQIQP
+1541 IEEMQP
-1547 QQSRQTENS
+1547 QQAKQPENS

-1609 EIRERWGVELES
+1609 ETRERWGVELES
-1621 ALTESGAQAGDRIEI
+1621 ALTESGAQAGDQIEI

-1655 QIVRDEQGNKVFE
+1655 KIVRDEQGNKVFE

-1690 EQLPVQEKPVF
+1690 ENV
-1701 GKPDGSEVS
+1701 
-1710 QNTAVS
+1710 
-1716 PDNGTQ
+1716 
-1722 QLAEAG
+1722 
-1728 RLQTQAD
+1728 R
-1735 MPDEVRQAAQFKNE
+1735 VRQNGPLPDQSALVHSEAAQAAAKADTSKEKVLAAEIQHRAAQFANGQQ
-1749 AVRNTQEMQAAAAPQ
+1749 RPTGQAAATPNHA
-1764 PAAAVNPGLDS
+1764 LES
-1775 ARALFQEKY
+1775 ARALYQQQ
-1784 AKLGDDAKAR
+1784 LGKSRKEVKATVQYLENIQR
-1794 LAWNWQKVHE
+1794 KMTETLE
-1804 PYLKSLKA
+1804 PALRDRQMQRFYESVTADMKSGNIPTPKRT
-1812 AGQDKWHDAAL
+1812 AGQNQTHRN
-1823 KAYYENTAKLMHGKS
+1823 ETRH
-1838 VKLEAVFTDASPA
+1838 PA
-1851 QLKNYEQTVLQQ
+1851 HEQE
-1863 QRQQTQTQQQNEQ
+1863 NEQ
-1876 VQKKGRKM
+1876 EM

>member
-1 MTKTYETDSDEVR
+1 MTTTYETDYDEVR
-14 NALTYL
+14 NALSYL

-47 EDWSRSYSKWNERE
+47 EDWSRNYPKWNERE

-92 SYRAP
+92 NYRAP
-97 TAEETA
+97 SAEEIA
-103 HREAEWAV
+103 HREAAWAV

-150 RDKGIAV
+150 SDKGITD

-248 NAGNLPKVAAKMAAI
+248 NAGNLPKVAAKMAQI
-263 LPKNAPIYIAADNDA
+263 LPKNAPVYIAADNDA

-290 QVLGSRARVVMPEF
+290 QVLGNRARVVMPEF
-304 TGDEIARFQQKH
+304 GADDIVRFQAKH
-316 GQDTLPSD
+316 GQDALPSD
-324 FNDLHELQGLEA
+324 FNDLHELRGLDA
-336 VKAALD
+336 VQSALNR
-342 TPLAPETLPKTAA
+342 PLAPETLPETA
-355 VRHEEVREHNNAQAI
+355 VGHEEVREHNNAQAI

-398 KRELAARDVGF
+398 KRELASRDVGF
-409 RLPERQKQPAPA
+409 RLPERQKQPVPVE
-421 QTALPGQSQ
+421 TALPGQSP

-492 RSHNYD
+492 RPHNYD

-655 GLGQLAPEKSAAH
+655 GLGQPEKQPAPEKSAVH

-720 EIQEMAGGRDPV
+720 EIQEMAGGRKPV

-772 AGRTGTDTV
+772 AGRTGTDAV

-831 VMSARETGLNIVPTQ
+831 VMSARETGLDIVPTQ

-867 FGYGIDRLTRGEAG
+867 FGYGIDHLTRGEAG

-896 DAARLQRSERM
+896 NAARLQRSERM
-907 GDRGITQKSV
+907 GDRGIAQKSV
-917 DTAQSPEPKHL
+917 DTVQSPEPKHL
-928 NRNPKT
+928 NHNPRT

-952 IDLSPEQIRSYAQRI
+952 TDLSPEQIRSYAQRI

-982 FTENH
+982 FAENH

-1000 EQAVRVVSV
+1000 EREARVVSG
-1009 QTEDLTGTQP
+1009 QNENLTDPQP
-1019 DTTHTAADHAAVSLS
+1019 DTTH
-1034 ATDKTTSVEK
+1034 
-1044 HYSEQIIDQLT
+1044 
-1055 EQHGW
+1055 
-1060 KKQDALTAQ
+1060 
-1069 KTFQGIKEG
+1069 
-1078 GMLNPDGNHV
+1078 
-1088 MYARFN
+1088 
-1094 ETGRYLALESGWD
+1094 
-1107 TVFDIDARDIAPPA
+1107 
-1121 AAEVFDRY
+1121 
-1129 AGQYARQNTVPS
+1129 
-1141 WDEMFRE
+1141 
-1148 LHNSSNLYWERQ
+1148 
-1160 EAAQSPQQPD
+1160 
-1170 TPNMEQQL
+1170 
-1178 KMELENTTLP
+1178 
-1188 ENMYFETETL
+1188 
-1198 SNGRAIA
+1198 
-1205 RIQIQGYD
+1205 
-1213 NEIMLDKLEQGGYI
+1213 
-1227 ATFNDFHLEF
+1227 
-1237 NQLSALRE
+1237 
-1245 MTSRLEREYREY
+1245 
-1257 MENQA
+1257 
-1262 MRETA
+1262 
-1267 ENPTPTAAEQ
+1267 TAAEQ

-1286 EPQAATEQAADAQP
+1286 EPQATKDQIADTQP
-1300 ESATEA
+1300 ESAAETA
-1306 VPDEENG
+1306 PDEENG

-1326 APEAEP
+1326 APEAES
-1332 TFRQPENTAPE
+1332 TFRQPENPAPE

-1355 LARARAAEAMQQPD
+1355 LARARAAEALERQD
-1369 GQKQTLPERQPENVP
+1369 GQKQPVPERQPETVP

-1399 GSLFDEAAPQPARE
+1399 GSLFDEAAPQPASE
-1413 PEPSENPAVPQ
+1413 PAPSENPSVPQ
-1424 KPKPILDLNYA
+1424 KPKPVLDLDYETASGLNQRYIRMEGKYLDLNNRTTVMFEDQGGKIK
-1435 TATGLEARYVRVDGK
+1435 TAAADPQVIR
-1450 YMDLHDRKTV
+1450 
-1460 VFKDKGSVLKTGKSD
+1460 
-1475 AQTVSDMLDTAQ
+1475 DMLDTAQ
-1487 AKNWGVIKISG
+1487 AKNWGSIKISG

-1504 QMWLESQ
+1504 AMWLEAE
-1511 LRGIPSKGYKPD
+1511 LRGIPSTGYKPGRED
-1523 AYDIAKRDQ
+1523 LALRDQ
-1532 LLEERQRNS
+1532 LLAERQRNG
-1541 IEQIQP
+1541 IEEMQP
-1547 QQSRQTENS
+1547 QQAKQPENS

-1609 EIRERWGVELES
+1609 ETRERWGVELES

-1655 QIVRDEQGNKVFE
+1655 KIVRDEQGNKVFE

-1690 EQLPVQEKPVF
+1690 ENV
-1701 GKPDGSEVS
+1701 
-1710 QNTAVS
+1710 
-1716 PDNGTQ
+1716 
-1722 QLAEAG
+1722 
-1728 RLQTQAD
+1728 R
-1735 MPDEVRQAAQFKNE
+1735 VRQNGPLPDQSALVHSEAAQAAAKADTSKEKVLAAEIQHRAAQFANGQQ
-1749 AVRNTQEMQAAAAPQ
+1749 RPTGQAAATPNHA
-1764 PAAAVNPGLDS
+1764 LES
-1775 ARALFQEKY
+1775 ARALYQQQ
-1784 AKLGDDAKAR
+1784 LGKSRKEVKATVQYLENIQR
-1794 LAWNWQKVHE
+1794 KMTETLE
-1804 PYLKSLKA
+1804 PALRDRQMQRFYESVTADMKSGNIPTPKRT
-1812 AGQDKWHDAAL
+1812 AGQNQTHRN
-1823 KAYYENTAKLMHGKS
+1823 ETRH
-1838 VKLEAVFTDASPA
+1838 PA
-1851 QLKNYEQTVLQQ
+1851 HEQE
-1863 QRQQTQTQQQNEQ
+1863 NEQ
-1876 VQKKGRKM
+1876 EM

>member
-1 MTKTYETDSDEVR
+1 MTTTYETDYDEVR
-14 NALTYL
+14 NALSYL

-47 EDWSRSYSKWNERE
+47 EDWSRSYPKWNERE

-97 TAEETA
+97 SAEEIA
-103 HREAEWAV
+103 HREAIWAV
-111 KREVQDAWDK
+111 KREVQAAWDSAAK
-121 VSRDHAAR
+121 QHAQR
-129 TANIV
+129 TANTV
-134 WENANTRPA
+134 WNSRNTRPA
-143 DAGFPYL
+143 DAAFPYL
-150 RDKGIAV
+150 QNKGIAD
-157 PAVLANA
+157 PAVLSHV
-164 RINRFKDEDRLVIP
+164 RINTYNGKEQLVIP
-178 MYDRPNHIVNRQ
+178 MYDRPNHIINRQ
-190 AIDANG
+190 AIDTQG
-196 GKFFLPGGEVGGAY
+196 GKFFLPGGEVAGAY

-215 PNSDWTGGVY
+215 PNADWTGGVY

-235 IHMATGKPVVIAF
+235 IHKATGKPVVIAF
-248 NAGNLPKVAAKMAAI
+248 NAGNLPKVAAKMAAM
-263 LPKNAPIYIAADNDA
+263 LPDNTPIYIAADNDA

-290 QVLGSRARVVMPEF
+290 QILGERAKVVMPEF
-304 TGDEIARFQQKH
+304 NEGDIERFKETH
-316 GQDTLPSD
+316 GQDSLPSD
-324 FNDLHELQGLEA
+324 FNDLHGLNGLEA

-342 TPLAPETLPKTAA
+342 TPLSPDRLPETAA
-355 VRHEEVREHNNAQAI
+355 VPDISGNAEPEIPNRQSAH
-370 AGLEPAEAQQLFEAE
+370 LDPAELHRIRETE
-385 LGKINNVKIRDSV
+385 LAKIQNGKIRTAVRQ
-398 KRELAARDVGF
+398 ELA
-409 RLPERQKQPAPA
+409 
-421 QTALPGQSQ
+421 
-430 GLNEGPDT
+430 
-438 PFTRAVDDVVSGNVS
+438 
-453 AGYIALGTTPD
+453 
-464 VLQMLG
+464 
-470 VPQGKV
+470 
-476 RISGGT
+476 
-482 IEKAMAKYIG
+482 
-492 RSHNYD
+492 
-498 QNDHWVRPGDLK
+498 W
-510 QLQSQMND
+510 
-518 PIAIFQSATN
+518 
-528 AHSLVVLTELY
+528 
-539 EYEDNKEK
+539 
-547 PMIAALH
+547 
-554 INKGKGKHGADL
+554 
-566 INVSSVYGRSDMQL
+566 
-580 VRAFDTDLLYAN
+580 
-592 EKKVQDFLT
+592 
-601 THPLQLHWDITSS
+601 
-614 SELSMRNIKTEMD
+614 
-627 LVQWQNAQK
+627 
-636 QPIQPNPQ
+636 
-644 QSVPREPVRRD
+644 RD
-655 GLGQLAPEKSAAH
+655 GLGQPETTN
-668 SERAPWNDFPPLIR
+668 PQYQ
-682 NGTLEELKNSENYQA
+682 TQQENNMAQ
-697 AKAGD
+697 
-702 SKAALSL
+702 
-709 VQSLLN
+709 QSITP
-715 EQTIA
+715 EQIQKHAQTIA
-720 EIQEMAGGRDPV
+720 NIGDADYRDAALNEFAEQRGISIRSHVSQILDARQAELAGQYARNNPYAPHAAYDTEARRNADDWEARKPLTETMLSEFNTKAERQGFVTYIDSRHADGGVFQADKSVGDGAYRVEIEGKFKNHGGQSVYEDARDFTVSFHENGEITDYLYTNDLDAALAQSNRWLQAHEMPENNPSMEQQLKTELENVALPENMYFETETLPNGRAIARIQIQGYDNEVMLDKLEQGGYIATFNDFHLEFNQLSALREMTSRLEREYREYREYMENQ
-732 IVAVRAE
+732 AMRETAE
-739 ESAGRNKIPFMM
+739 NR
-751 ARALSS
+751 S
-757 QTGWQ
+757 QT
-762 VDTKLFQANF
+762 
-772 AGRTGTDTV
+772 
-781 YRLANP
+781 
-787 PIFRG
+787 
-792 DVQAGRDYLIVDD
+792 
-805 NSTMGGTIASL
+805 
-816 RGYIENRGGHVIGAA
+816 AA
-831 VMSARETGLNIVPTQ
+831 
-846 KQLDDIQR
+846 
-854 KHGDAP
+854 
-860 NDYWTNT
+860 
-867 FGYGIDRLTRGEAG
+867 
-881 TIRTSPSFDRLRSGI
+881 
-896 DAARLQRSERM
+896 
-907 GDRGITQKSV
+907 
-917 DTAQSPEPKHL
+917 
-928 NRNPKT
+928 
-934 ADDKPLSAVSFA
+934 
-946 QKENIM
+946 
-952 IDLSPEQIRSYAQRI
+952 EQ
-967 ANITDEADRNAAIDE
+967 
-982 FTENH
+982 
-987 GTNIRRQ
+987 
-994 VGEILQ
+994 
-1000 EQAVRVVSV
+1000 
-1009 QTEDLTGTQP
+1009 
-1019 DTTHTAADHAAVSLS
+1019 AAVSVS
-1034 ATDKTTSVEK
+1034 ATDKTTPAEK

-1069 KTFQGIKEG
+1069 KTFQGIREG

-1129 AGQYARQNTVPS
+1129 AGQYAHQNTVPS

-1148 LHNSSNLYWERQ
+1148 LHDSSNLYWERQ
-1160 EAAQSPQQPD
+1160 ETEQILPQQPD
-1170 TPNMEQQL
+1170 SLN
-1178 KMELENTTLP
+1178 
-1188 ENMYFETETL
+1188 
-1198 SNGRAIA
+1198 
-1205 RIQIQGYD
+1205 
-1213 NEIMLDKLEQGGYI
+1213 
-1227 ATFNDFHLEF
+1227 AT
-1237 NQLSALRE
+1237 
-1245 MTSRLEREYREY
+1245 
-1257 MENQA
+1257 
-1262 MRETA
+1262 
-1267 ENPTPTAAEQ
+1267 AEQ
-1277 AAVSVSGSP
+1277 AAVPVSENP
-1286 EPQAATEQAADAQP
+1286 EPLAVVEHTIGQDAGMQP
-1300 ESATEA
+1300 ETLVEPAL
-1306 VPDEENG
+1306 DEENG
-1313 IEFDGEAQDLEQE
+1313 IEFDGEAQDLKQE
-1326 APEAEP
+1326 APETELA
-1332 TFRQPENTAPE
+1332 FRQPENPAPE

-1355 LARARAAEAMQQPD
+1355 LARARAAEALQRQD
-1369 GQKQTLPERQPENVP
+1369 GQRQPEIVP
-1384 QQQETRPQTAPEADL
+1384 QRQETRPPAAPEADL
-1399 GSLFDEAAPQPARE
+1399 GSLFDEAAP
-1413 PEPSENPAVPQ
+1413 SENPAVSQ

-1435 TATGLEARYVRVDGK
+1435 TATGLEARYVRVGGE

-1547 QQSRQTENS
+1547 QQSRQPENS

-1655 QIVRDEQGNKVFE
+1655 KIVRDEQGNKVFE
-1668 EKEVEKNLF
+1668 KKEVEKNLF
-1677 RIEVLERQQDRQP
+1677 RIEVLERQQDRRP

-1710 QNTAVS
+1710 QNTAAAS
-1716 PDNGTQ
+1716 DNGTQ

>member
-1 MTKTYETDSDEVR
+1 MTTTYETDYDEVR

-47 EDWSRSYSKWNERE
+47 EDWSRSYPKWNERE

-97 TAEETA
+97 SAEEIA
-103 HREAEWAV
+103 YREAEWAV
-111 KREVQDAWDK
+111 KREVQAAWDK

-150 RDKGIAV
+150 SDKGITD

-225 LAEGFATAAS
+225 LAEGVATAAS

-248 NAGNLPKVAAKMAAI
+248 NAGNLPKVAAKMAAM
-263 LPKNAPIYIAADNDA
+263 LPENAPVYIAADNDA

-284 KAAEAA
+284 KATEAA
-290 QVLGSRARVVMPEF
+290 QVLGNRARVVMPEF

-316 GQDTLPSD
+316 GQDSLPSD
-324 FNDLHELQGLEA
+324 FNDLHELRGLDA
-336 VKAALD
+336 VQSALNR
-342 TPLAPETLPKTAA
+342 PLAPEMLPETA

-398 KRELAARDVGF
+398 KRELASRDVGF

-421 QTALPGQSQ
+421 QTATPEPSQ
-430 GLNEGPDT
+430 GLNEGSDT

-636 QPIQPNPQ
+636 QPIQSNPQ
-644 QSVPREPVRRD
+644 QSVPREPVRHD
-655 GLGQLAPEKSAAH
+655 GLGQPEKQPAPEKSAVH

-720 EIQEMAGGRDPV
+720 DIQEMAGGREPV
-732 IVAVRAE
+732 IVAIHAE
-739 ESAGRNKIPFMM
+739 ESAGRNRIPAAM
-751 ARALSS
+751 AAALSVA
-757 QTGWQ
+757 TGWQ
-762 VDTKLFQANF
+762 VDKKLYQADF
-772 AGRTGTDTV
+772 VGRTGTDAV

-831 VMSARETGLNIVPTQ
+831 VMSARETGLDIVPTQ

-860 NDYWTNT
+860 NDYWTNA

-896 DAARLQRSERM
+896 DAARLQRSIHM
-907 GDRGITQKSV
+907 DGSGITQKTV

-928 NRNPKT
+928 NRNPRT

-952 IDLSPEQIRSYAQRI
+952 TDLSPEQIRSYAQRI

-982 FTENH
+982 FAENH

-1000 EQAVRVVSV
+1000 ER
-1009 QTEDLTGTQP
+1009 
-1019 DTTHTAADHAAVSLS
+1019 
-1034 ATDKTTSVEK
+1034 
-1044 HYSEQIIDQLT
+1044 
-1055 EQHGW
+1055 
-1060 KKQDALTAQ
+1060 
-1069 KTFQGIKEG
+1069 
-1078 GMLNPDGNHV
+1078 
-1088 MYARFN
+1088 
-1094 ETGRYLALESGWD
+1094 
-1107 TVFDIDARDIAPPA
+1107 
-1121 AAEVFDRY
+1121 
-1129 AGQYARQNTVPS
+1129 
-1141 WDEMFRE
+1141 
-1148 LHNSSNLYWERQ
+1148 
-1160 EAAQSPQQPD
+1160 AAQS
-1170 TPNMEQQL
+1170 E
-1178 KMELENTTLP
+1178 
-1188 ENMYFETETL
+1188 
-1198 SNGRAIA
+1198 NGRAAQNNGTAYSQDNPYAQWAADDDEVRRNADDWEA
-1205 RIQIQGYD
+1205 RKPLT
-1213 NEIMLDKLEQGGYI
+1213 ETMLS
-1227 ATFNDFHLEF
+1227 EF
-1237 NQLSALRE
+1237 NTKAERQGFATYIDSRHSDGGVFQADKSVENGAYRIEIEGMFKNHGGQSVYEAARDFTVSFHENGEITDYLYTNDLDAALAQSNRWLQSHE
-1245 MTSRLEREYREY
+1245 MPPEKQSE
-1257 MENQA
+1257 
-1262 MRETA
+1262 
-1267 ENPTPTAAEQ
+1267 PDPTAAEQ
-1277 AAVSVSGSP
+1277 AAVSASGSP
-1286 EPQAATEQAADAQP
+1286 EPQAATEQVADAQP
-1300 ESATEA
+1300 ESAAET
-1306 VPDEENG
+1306 VLDEENG
-1313 IEFDGEAQDLEQE
+1313 IEFDGETQDLSPQSRIISNDEVLENLAQARQKEMLEQAREQNMQQNAEFLQE
-1326 APEAEP
+1326 ARPIAEQQSPTLSSNDENNAIKNNTDRPSHINTLITSMAAISTGIKNLANNFSGQHRHYFDHSADKPTAVTDWNYEHPPAHLKGRYIFSGGKYLSADNQRTELFEDKGRSLTTKRSDSQIVADMLEVAQAKGWTSLKLSGSKEFKREMFLAAESKGISTKGYKPSAADLELLEKMRQNKADNGIEQATVAEPKPQQGSNIEVQEKRIVQENNPAFFSEAERIRSLSNDP
-1332 TFRQPENTAPE
+1332 QQGVSGEVVHATEQLQRAGYGKTTTVLTAQHPQTEYAKTQAAYTKKAAQLGKVGQAELHKREN
-1343 RETITAEEVRQN
+1343 V
-1355 LARARAAEAMQQPD
+1355 L
-1369 GQKQTLPERQPENVP
+1369 KQTLKHFPNSTYERAMTIFMKDQMRLMDGEKLKSISDLAKPSPERQP
-1384 QQQETRPQTAPEADL
+1384 TR
-1399 GSLFDEAAPQPARE
+1399 
-1413 PEPSENPAVPQ
+1413 
-1424 KPKPILDLNYA
+1424 
-1435 TATGLEARYVRVDGK
+1435 
-1450 YMDLHDRKTV
+1450 
-1460 VFKDKGSVLKTGKSD
+1460 
-1475 AQTVSDMLDTAQ
+1475 QTVPDKRHDQDT
-1487 AKNWGVIKISG
+1487 
-1498 SREFKQ
+1498 
-1504 QMWLESQ
+1504 
-1511 LRGIPSKGYKPD
+1511 
-1523 AYDIAKRDQ
+1523 DID
-1532 LLEERQRNS
+1532 
-1541 IEQIQP
+1541 I
-1547 QQSRQTENS
+1547 
-1556 SVQSSSAEPHSQ
+1556 
-1568 DRKVQAAESQKGVML
+1568 
-1583 LEHGA
+1583 
-1588 APYLHNPDN
+1588 
-1597 RTNYFVKYEQDG
+1597 
-1609 EIRERWGVELES
+1609 
-1621 ALTESGAQAGDRIEI
+1621 
-1636 HDLGRQPVVVNI
+1636 
-1648 LVRDESG
+1648 
-1655 QIVRDEQGNKVFE
+1655 
-1668 EKEVEKNLF
+1668 
-1677 RIEVLERQQDRQP
+1677 
-1690 EQLPVQEKPVF
+1690 
-1701 GKPDGSEVS
+1701 
-1710 QNTAVS
+1710 
-1716 PDNGTQ
+1716 
-1722 QLAEAG
+1722 
-1728 RLQTQAD
+1728 
-1735 MPDEVRQAAQFKNE
+1735 
-1749 AVRNTQEMQAAAAPQ
+1749 
-1764 PAAAVNPGLDS
+1764 
-1775 ARALFQEKY
+1775 
-1784 AKLGDDAKAR
+1784 
-1794 LAWNWQKVHE
+1794 
-1804 PYLKSLKA
+1804 
-1812 AGQDKWHDAAL
+1812 
-1823 KAYYENTAKLMHGKS
+1823 
-1838 VKLEAVFTDASPA
+1838 
-1851 QLKNYEQTVLQQ
+1851 
-1863 QRQQTQTQQQNEQ
+1863 
-1876 VQKKGRKM
+1876 

>member
-1 MTKTYETDSDEVR
+1 MTTTYETDYDEVR

-47 EDWSRSYSKWNERE
+47 EDWSRSYPKWNERE

-97 TAEETA
+97 SAEEIA
-103 HREAEWAV
+103 HREAAWAV

-150 RDKGIAV
+150 SDKGITD

-248 NAGNLPKVAAKMAAI
+248 NAGNLPKVAAKMAQI
-263 LPKNAPIYIAADNDA
+263 LPKNAPVYIAADNDA

-290 QVLGSRARVVMPEF
+290 QVLGNRARVVMPEF

-316 GQDTLPSD
+316 GQDSLPSD
-324 FNDLHELQGLEA
+324 YNDLHELRGLDA
-336 VKAALD
+336 VQSALNR
-342 TPLAPETLPKTAA
+342 PLAPETLPETAA

-720 EIQEMAGGRDPV
+720 EIQEMAGGHEPV

-772 AGRTGTDTV
+772 AGRTGTDAV

-831 VMSARETGLNIVPTQ
+831 VMSARETGLDIVPTQ

-867 FGYGIDRLTRGEAG
+867 FGYGIDHLTRGEAG

-907 GDRGITQKSV
+907 GDRGIAQKSV

-928 NRNPKT
+928 NRNPRT

-952 IDLSPEQIRSYAQRI
+952 TDLSPEQIRSYAQRI

-982 FTENH
+982 FAENH

-1000 EQAVRVVSV
+1000 EREARVVSG
-1009 QTEDLTGTQP
+1009 QNENLTGTQP
-1019 DTTHTAADHAAVSLS
+1019 DTTHTAAEQAAVSVS
-1034 ATDKTTSVEK
+1034 ATDKTTPVEK

-1069 KTFQGIKEG
+1069 KTFQGIGEG

-1107 TVFDIDARDIAPPA
+1107 TVFEIDARDIAPPA

-1129 AGQYARQNTVPS
+1129 AGQYAHQNTVPS

-1148 LHNSSNLYWERQ
+1148 LHDSSNLYWERQ
-1160 EAAQSPQQPD
+1160 EAEQILPQQPD
-1170 TPNMEQQL
+1170 NPNMEQQL
-1178 KMELENTTLP
+1178 KTELENVALP

-1245 MTSRLEREYREY
+1245 MTSRLEREY

-1267 ENPTPTAAEQ
+1267 ENRSQTAAEQ

-1286 EPQAATEQAADAQP
+1286 EPQAAKDQIADTQP
-1300 ESATEA
+1300 ESAAETA
-1306 VPDEENG
+1306 PDEENG

-1326 APEAEP
+1326 APEAES
-1332 TFRQPENTAPE
+1332 TFRQPENPAPE

-1355 LARARAAEAMQQPD
+1355 LARARTAEALQRQD
-1369 GQKQTLPERQPENVP
+1369 GQKQPVLERQPETVPP
-1384 QQQETRPQTAPEADL
+1384 QQEARPQGTPEADL
-1399 GSLFDEAAPQPARE
+1399 GSLFDEAVPQSARE
-1413 PEPSENPAVPQ
+1413 PAPSENPAIPQ
-1424 KPKPILDLNYA
+1424 KPKPVLDLDYETASGLNQRYIRMEGKYLDLNNRTTVMFEDQGGKIK
-1435 TATGLEARYVRVDGK
+1435 TAAADPQVIR
-1450 YMDLHDRKTV
+1450 
-1460 VFKDKGSVLKTGKSD
+1460 
-1475 AQTVSDMLDTAQ
+1475 DMLDTAQ
-1487 AKNWGVIKISG
+1487 AKNWGSIKISG

-1504 QMWLESQ
+1504 AMWLEAE
-1511 LRGIPSKGYKPD
+1511 LRGIPSTGYKPGRED
-1523 AYDIAKRDQ
+1523 LALRDQ
-1532 LLEERQRNS
+1532 LLAERQRNG
-1541 IEQIQP
+1541 IEETQLQQAKQP
-1547 QQSRQTENS
+1547 ENS

-1568 DRKVQAAESQKGVML
+1568 DRKAQAAESQKGVML

-1597 RTNYFVKYEQDG
+1597 PTNYFVKYEQDG

-1655 QIVRDEQGNKVFE
+1655 KIVRDEQGNKVFE

-1690 EQLPVQEKPVF
+1690 E
-1701 GKPDGSEVS
+1701 
-1710 QNTAVS
+1710 TA
-1716 PDNGTQ
+1716 
-1722 QLAEAG
+1722 
-1728 RLQTQAD
+1728 R
-1735 MPDEVRQAAQFKNE
+1735 VRQNSPLPDQSAVVHSEAAQAAAKADTSKEKVLAAEIQHRAAQFANGQQNSTGQTMVTPNHALE
-1749 AVRNTQEMQAAAAPQ
+1749 
-1764 PAAAVNPGLDS
+1764 S
-1775 ARALFQEKY
+1775 ARALYQQQ
-1784 AKLGDDAKAR
+1784 LGKSRKEVKATVQYLENIQR
-1794 LAWNWQKVHE
+1794 KMTETLE
-1804 PYLKSLKA
+1804 PALRDRQMQRFYESVTADMKSGSIPTPKRT
-1812 AGQDKWHDAAL
+1812 AGQNQTHRN
-1823 KAYYENTAKLMHGKS
+1823 ETRH
-1838 VKLEAVFTDASPA
+1838 PA
-1851 QLKNYEQTVLQQ
+1851 HEQE
-1863 QRQQTQTQQQNEQ
+1863 NEQ
-1876 VQKKGRKM
+1876 EM